1 MTDLLKLQETAS
13 YNDRSIKTLVRS
25 IAMSQQQFSLILA
38 RCNYQQL
45 RQQMAQCLRQQ
56 SPFQIQDVILPAS
69 VKTLYTTLLANT
81 QYSRPGQIGAA
92 ALMVF
97 GLEAIVAI
105 DELLASTNQVRDE
118 FRKNFSCPVVL
129 WVTDDIVTKMIR
141 LAPDFK
147 SWAAATIKF
156 EMASDELIHFL
167 TQQADAIF
175 SAGELNKERETDT
188 ARCRRH
194 EGETSNLPSGLAEAG
209 GWPANYPAF
218 NSEIISSRQ
227 LEPVSYSPLSPGSTL
242 NLALGSLSRRELE
255 LALRDLQNRG
265 QELEPALEASLQFVL
280 GRDYYVSDHTETALV
295 LYQQSL
301 AFWQMQTGNW
311 ELEHWQHLLGEK
323 TFSCSLSTSTP
334 NDRSSLPNILFLE
347 REGIVLFHIALCHR
361 LQAARNPVANRQHWE
376 QAWIALEQSRKAF
389 FLADRPELVAEVT
402 AHLGEV
408 LQRLEAW
415 GELQALAENSLQL
428 HFTYGTPSQLAQDY
442 GFLAEV
448 ALQESRWSQ
457 ARQLAELALAILD
470 QTPSDFR
477 LLIED
482 LRLGFAGNYPEFTEN
497 PGIINNPKSQI
508 QHPKSDRSS
517 YLLLL
522 AQSLRQLGQW
532 EAAVHSLEMAQ
543 HQTDPK
549 YDPRLYIDILTEL
562 QALYFEQGEYLKAF
576 RIKKTQRS
584 IEYQYG
590 FRAFIGASQ
599 LQQQRQAVNPSSPS
613 AQNQAAIAAEMTAYS
628 RQKDIDRLLERIS
641 RDDHKLTIIH
651 GPSGVGKSSLVNAG
665 LVPALKNITPGA
677 RDTLP
682 VVVKVY
688 GDWLAELENSLN
700 QALHDKQAEEE
711 SKLRAKGVTREL
723 PRKTGTAAPT
733 NSSELSS
740 FIIEQ
745 LRDNSANN
753 LLTVLIFDQF
763 EEFFFVSTSVAQR
776 QLFYNF
782 LRLFLNLPFV
792 KVILSLR
799 EDYLHYLLDCDRFPN
814 LDAINNN
821 ILDRSIRYQL
831 RSFSI
836 KDARAVIKH
845 LTERAEFYLEP
856 ALIDAFVEDLADEL
870 QEVRPI
876 ELQVVGAQ
884 LQEESITTLA
894 QYQQLGD
901 NPKAELVKRSL
912 ERVISDCGPVNE
924 DAAWKILFALTDER
938 GVRLIKTKHELSL
951 VTGQQP
957 AGEDTELR
965 AIGTYSRISRKQF
978 AKNSLTQNPEIE
990 LKKTNNLDLILDIL
1004 VGHGLLFLLREAPED
1019 RYQLVHDYLVRPIR
1033 QRFGLEARLHQ
1044 AEADKKMSQEQLYR
1058 ANTFLKQLLGLA
1070 VVGVLLLTSSTVAA
1084 VNFWWRAVGQK
1095 QLAVAQAQRAEINTL
1110 TAASEAL
1117 FFSNNK
1123 FDAIM
1128 ESLRAGKQWR
1138 QIEHSP
1144 EMQTLKDT
1152 EILISAALQQAVYG
1166 VKERNRL
1173 EGHGDV
1179 VWGLTFS
1186 PDGSTIASASVDKTV
1201 KLWRRDGSLVAT
1213 LKGHTNSV
1221 ACVAFSPDSKTIASA
1236 SLDKTVKLWKSD
1248 GTLLATLV
1256 GHTNSVTSVA
1266 FSPDGQ
1272 TIASAS
1278 RDKTIKLWKTDGT
1291 LLQTIEQ
1298 LAPINWVS
1306 FSRDGKILAV
1316 AGDDGTVKLWSSDGK
1331 LVANLW
1337 HSENKKPSKVYTVSF
1352 SPDGETLATAGED
1365 KTVKIWSV
1373 AAIKDGEKLSSE
1385 EASNGLLLATL
1396 RGHSKWV
1403 FGVSFSPDG
1412 QSLASGG
1419 ADGTV
1424 KLWNLAGAAET
1435 GERANTAVKS
1445 EGHLV
1450 RTFEGHADR
1459 VTQVSFSP
1467 DGRTLAS
1474 ASFDKTIRLWRL
1486 DDVPLKTLDGHQNRV
1501 QTVSF
1506 SPDGQRLASGST
1518 DNTIKLWSRT
1528 GVLLETLEGHSQ
1540 RVASVS
1546 FSPDGQLL
1554 ASGSYDK
1561 TVKIWS
1567 LKEHGTSGNI
1577 LPCPSAP
1584 LFPCAPAVVSTLEGH
1599 SDSVMGVSFS
1609 PDSEILATASKD
1621 KTVKLWTRNGWL
1633 IKTLTGHQGWVTG
1646 VSFSPDG
1653 SMLASSSDDGT
1664 VKLWNREGRLLKTLE
1679 GAHNS
1684 FVLGVAF
1691 SPDGKMLAS
1700 AGYDNSVKLWKVDGT
1715 LVATLLKGSS
1725 DSVTSVSFSPD
1736 GLLVASGSYDNKV
1749 RLWSRSG
1756 TLLKTLTGHKDSVMS
1771 VNFSPDGKVL
1781 ASAGRDNR
1789 VILWNLDLDDLLV
1802 RGCDWVGDYL
1812 RTNPNVSDRD
1822 RRLCDGVSA
1831 KPNQF

>member
-1 MTDLLKLQETAS
+1 MTDLIKVQETAN
-13 YNDRSIKTLVRS
+13 YNERSLKTLVRS
-25 IAMSQQQFSLILA
+25 IAMSQHQFSLILV
-38 RCNYQQL
+38 RCNYEQL
-45 RQQMAQCLRQQ
+45 RQQIAQRLREA
-56 SPFQIQDVILPAS
+56 SPVPIQDIVLPAS
-69 VKTLYTTLLANT
+69 VKTLYTTLLSST
-81 QYSRPGQIGAA
+81 FFEGYSPVGSAS

-97 GLEAIVAI
+97 GLETVVAI
-105 DELLASTNQVRDE
+105 DELMASTNQVRDE
-118 FRKNFSCPVVL
+118 FRKNFSCPVIL

-156 EMASDELIHFL
+156 EMAVDELINFL
-167 TQQADAIF
+167 AGQADTIF
-175 SAGELNKERETDT
+175 KVGELNQELGSSTVGALASFETGLPWCEKRALEREISP
-188 ARCRRH
+188 
-194 EGETSNLPSGLAEAG
+194 GERFLTFDSQPQNK
-209 GWPANYPAF
+209 
-218 NSEIISSRQ
+218 RQ
-227 LEPVSYSPLSPGSTL
+227 SDVHSYSPLSPGNTL
-242 NLALGSLSRRELE
+242 DLAIGSLPRRELE

-265 QELEPALEASLQFVL
+265 QELEPALKASLQFVL
-280 GRDYYVSDHTETALV
+280 GRDYYVSDQTETALIH
-295 LYQQSL
+295 YKESL
-301 AFWQMQTGNW
+301 AFWQQQTGNL
-311 ELEHWQHLLGEK
+311 ELANLEMSENPQ
-323 TFSCSLSTSTP
+323 TFSSLSNP
-334 NDRSSLPNILFLE
+334 VPNILFLE

-361 LQAARNPVANRQHWE
+361 LQAARNPVANRHHWE
-376 QAWIALEQSRKAF
+376 QAWISLEQSRNAF
-389 FLADRPELVAEVT
+389 SLASRLELVAEVT
-402 AHLGEV
+402 AHLGQV
-408 LQRLEAW
+408 LQRLKAW

-470 QTPSDFR
+470 QTPNDLR

-482 LRLGFAGNYPEFTEN
+482 LRLGFEGNYPEFVGTNEPSN
-497 PGIINNPKSQI
+497 ELKSKI

-522 AQSLRQLGQW
+522 ARSLRQLGQW
-532 EAAVHSLEMAQ
+532 EAAVHSLELAQ
-543 HQTDPK
+543 SQSEPK

-562 QALYFEQGEYLKAF
+562 QAVYFEQGEYLKAF

-599 LQQQRQAVNPSSPS
+599 LQQQRQAVNPSGPS
-613 AQNQAAIAAEMTAYS
+613 AQNQAAIAASMTAYS
-628 RQKDIDRLLERIS
+628 RQTDINSLLERIS

-688 GDWLAELENSLN
+688 TDWLVELENALN
-700 QALHDKQAEEE
+700 GALYEKQAEEE
-711 SKLRAKGVTREL
+711 SKLISKGVQEIHKRSGSVI
-723 PRKTGTAAPT
+723 PAR
-733 NSSELSS
+733 SSEVSS
-740 FIIEQ
+740 FILEQ
-745 LRDNSANN
+745 LRENARNN

-782 LRLFLNLPFV
+782 LRLFLNVPYV
-792 KVILSLR
+792 KVILCLR

-821 ILDRSIRYQL
+821 ILDKSIRYQL

-836 KDARAVIKH
+836 KDARAVIGH

-884 LQEESITTLA
+884 LQEEGITSLA

-924 DAAWKILFALTDER
+924 DAAWKILFSLTDER

-951 VTGQQP
+951 VTGQQT
-957 AGEDTELR
+957 ADARETELS
-965 AIGTYSRISRKQF
+965 AIGSIGRISLQRQF
-978 AKNSLTQNPEIE
+978 AKDPEIRQ
-990 LKKTNNLDLILDIL
+990 KKTDNLDLILDIL

-1033 QRFGLEARLHQ
+1033 QRFGLEARLHK
-1044 AEADKKMSQEQLYR
+1044 AEADKKMSQAQLYR

-1070 VVGVLLLTSSTVAA
+1070 AIGVLLLTGSTIAA

-1095 QLAVAQAQRAEINTL
+1095 QLAVAQTKRAEISTL

-1117 FFSNNK
+1117 YFSNNK
-1123 FDAIM
+1123 FDAMM
-1128 ESLRAGKQWR
+1128 ESLRAGKKWR
-1138 QIEHSP
+1138 QLEHSQQ
-1144 EMQTLKDT
+1144 MYTLKDT

-1179 VWGLTFS
+1179 VWGLSFS
-1186 PDGSTIASASVDKTV
+1186 PDGETIASSSVDKTV
-1201 KLWRRDGSLVAT
+1201 KLWRRDGSLLAT
-1213 LKGHTNSV
+1213 FKGHTNSV
-1221 ACVAFSPDSKTIASA
+1221 SCVAFSPDNKTIASA
-1236 SLDKTVKLWKSD
+1236 SLDKTVKIWQRD
-1248 GTLLATLV
+1248 GSLLATFK

-1278 RDKTIKLWKTDGT
+1278 RDKTIKLWKSDGT
-1291 LLQTIEQ
+1291 LLRTIEQ
-1298 LAPINWVS
+1298 FAPVNWLS
-1306 FSRDGKILAV
+1306 FSRDGKIIAV
-1316 AGDDGTVKLWSSDGK
+1316 ASHDGSVKLWSSDGK
-1331 LVANLW
+1331 LIANLW
-1337 HSENKKPSKVYTVSF
+1337 HSENRQPSKIYTVSF
-1352 SPDGETLATAGED
+1352 SNDGETIASGGED
-1365 KTVKIWSV
+1365 TTVKIWSI
-1373 AAIKDGEKLSSE
+1373 AALKHPATQNSTQARDGE
-1385 EASNGLLLATL
+1385 LLATL

-1403 FGVSFSPDG
+1403 FGVSFSNDG
-1412 QSLASGG
+1412 QTLASGS

-1424 KLWNLAGAAET
+1424 KLWSLAGVGDKRPTDASNIKPES
-1435 GERANTAVKS
+1435 R
-1445 EGHLV
+1445 LL

-1467 DGRTLAS
+1467 EGKTLAS

-1501 QTVSF
+1501 QSVTF
-1506 SPDGQRLASGST
+1506 SPDGQRLASAST
-1518 DNTIKLWSRT
+1518 DKTIKLWSRT
-1528 GVLLETLEGHSQ
+1528 GVLLETLEGHTQ

-1546 FSPDGQLL
+1546 FSPDGQLI

-1561 TVKIWS
+1561 TVKVWS
-1567 LKEHGTSGNI
+1567 LKEDGMNNI
-1577 LPCPSAP
+1577 VPCPSAP
-1584 LFPCAPAVVSTLEGH
+1584 LFPCSPSVLLTLDGH
-1599 SDSVMGVSFS
+1599 ADSVMSVSFS
-1609 PDSEILATASKD
+1609 PDSEILASASKD
-1621 KTVKLWTRNGWL
+1621 KTVKLWTRNGRL

-1646 VSFSPDG
+1646 VTFSPDG
-1653 SMLASSSDDGT
+1653 SMLASASDDGT
-1664 VKLWNREGRLLKTLE
+1664 VKLWNRDGRLLRTFE
-1679 GAHNS
+1679 AAHNS

-1725 DSVTSVSFSPD
+1725 DSVTSVAFSPD
-1736 GLLVASGSYDNKV
+1736 GLLVASGSYDHKV
-1749 RLWSRSG
+1749 KLWSRSG

-1771 VNFSPDGKVL
+1771 VSFSPDGKVL

-1822 RRLCDGVSA
+1822 RRLCDGVA
-1831 KPNQF
+1831 TKPQF

>member
-1 MTDLLKLQETAS
+1 MTDLIKVQETAN
-13 YNDRSIKTLVRS
+13 YNERSLKTLVRS
-25 IAMSQQQFSLILA
+25 ITMSQHQFSLILV
-38 RCNYQQL
+38 RCNYEQL
-45 RQQMAQCLRQQ
+45 RQQIAQRLREV
-56 SPFQIQDVILPAS
+56 SPVPIQDIVLPAS
-69 VKTLYTTLLANT
+69 VKTLYTTLQGST
-81 QYSRPGQIGAA
+81 FQEGEGYSPVGAA
-92 ALMVF
+92 SALMVF
-97 GLEAIVAI
+97 GLETVVAI
-105 DELLASTNQVRDE
+105 DELMASTNQVRDE
-118 FRKNFSCPVVL
+118 FRKNFSCPVIL

-156 EMASDELIHFL
+156 EMGVDELINFL
-167 TQQADAIF
+167 ARRADTIF
-175 SAGELNKERETDT
+175 KIGELNQELASSNFSTIANGETCETPCEKRDLEREISPGERFITVNSGPQN
-188 ARCRRH
+188 RRLSDVH
-194 EGETSNLPSGLAEAG
+194 
-209 GWPANYPAF
+209 
-218 NSEIISSRQ
+218 
-227 LEPVSYSPLSPGSTL
+227 SYSPLSPGNTFD
-242 NLALGSLSRRELE
+242 LAIGSLPRRELE

-265 QELEPALEASLQFVL
+265 EELEPALKASLQFVL
-280 GRDYYVSDHTETALV
+280 GRDYYVSDQTETALIH
-295 LYQQSL
+295 YQESL
-301 AFWQMQTGNW
+301 IFWQQKTGNW
-311 ELEHWQHLLGEK
+311 ELENLEHSENPE
-323 TFSCSLSTSTP
+323 TFSSLSNP
-334 NDRSSLPNILFLE
+334 VPKILFLE

-376 QAWIALEQSRKAF
+376 QAWISLEQSRNAF
-389 FLADRPELVAEVT
+389 SLADRPELVAEVT
-402 AHLGEV
+402 AHLGQV
-408 LQRLEAW
+408 LQRLKAW

-448 ALQESRWSQ
+448 ALQQSRWSQ

-470 QTPSDFR
+470 QTPNDLR

-482 LRLGFAGNYPEFTEN
+482 LRLGFEGNYPEFVGTNESSN
-497 PGIINNPKSQI
+497 DPKSKI

-522 AQSLRQLGQW
+522 ARSLRQLGQW
-532 EAAVHSLEMAQ
+532 EAAVHSLELAQ
-543 HQTDPK
+543 SQSEPK

-562 QALYFEQGEYLKAF
+562 QAVYFEQGEYLKAF

-599 LQQQRQAVNPSSPS
+599 LQQQRQAVNPSGPS
-613 AQNQAAIAAEMTAYS
+613 AQNQAAIAASMTAYS
-628 RQKDIDRLLERIS
+628 RQTDINNLLERIS

-688 GDWLAELENSLN
+688 TDWLVELENALN
-700 QALHDKQAEEE
+700 SALYDKQAEEE
-711 SKLRAKGVTREL
+711 SKLISKGLQEIHKKSCSIIPAR
-723 PRKTGTAAPT
+723 
-733 NSSELSS
+733 SSEVSS
-740 FIIEQ
+740 FIIDK
-745 LRDNSANN
+745 LRENATNN

-782 LRLFLNLPFV
+782 LRLFLNLPYV
-792 KVILSLR
+792 KIILCLR

-821 ILDRSIRYQL
+821 ILDKSIRYQL

-836 KDARAVIKH
+836 KDARAVIGH

-884 LQEESITTLA
+884 LQEEGITSLA

-912 ERVISDCGPVNE
+912 EGVISDCGLVNE
-924 DAAWKILFALTDER
+924 DAAWKILFSLTDER

-957 AGEDTELR
+957 ADAGEKELL
-965 AIGTYSRISRKQF
+965 AIGRNRISLQRQF
-978 AKNSLTQNPEIE
+978 AKDPESRQN
-990 LKKTNNLDLILDIL
+990 KTDNLDLILDIL

-1033 QRFGLEARLHQ
+1033 QRFGLEARLHK
-1044 AEADKKMSQEQLYR
+1044 AEADKKMSQAQLYR

-1070 VVGVLLLTSSTVAA
+1070 VIGVLLLTSSTIAA

-1095 QLAVAQAQRAEINTL
+1095 QLAVAQTQRAEISTL

-1117 FFSNNK
+1117 YFSNNK
-1123 FDAIM
+1123 FDAMM
-1128 ESLRAGKQWR
+1128 ESLRAGKKWKE
-1138 QIEHSP
+1138 IEHSQQ
-1144 EMQTLKDT
+1144 MYTLKDT

-1179 VWGLTFS
+1179 VWGLSFS
-1186 PDGSTIASASVDKTV
+1186 PDGETIASSSVDKTV
-1201 KLWRRDGSLVAT
+1201 KLWRRDGSLLAT
-1213 LKGHTNSV
+1213 FKGHTNSV
-1221 ACVAFSPDSKTIASA
+1221 SSVAFSPENKIIASA
-1236 SLDKTVKLWKSD
+1236 SLDKTVKIWQTD
-1248 GTLLATLV
+1248 GSLLATFN

-1272 TIASAS
+1272 TIASGS
-1278 RDKTIKLWKTDGT
+1278 TDKTIKLWKTDGT
-1291 LLQTIEQ
+1291 LLRTIEQ
-1298 LAPINWVS
+1298 FAPVNWLS
-1306 FSRDGKILAV
+1306 FSRDGKIVAV
-1316 AGDDGTVKLWSSDGK
+1316 ASDDGTVKLWSSDGR
-1331 LVANLW
+1331 LIANLW
-1337 HSENKKPSKVYTVSF
+1337 HSENRQPSKIYTVSF
-1352 SPDGETLATAGED
+1352 SPDGETIASAGED
-1365 KTVKIWSV
+1365 KTVKIWSI
-1373 AAIKDGEKLSSE
+1373 AALQHPATENSTQAKKGE
-1385 EASNGLLLATL
+1385 LLTTL

-1412 QSLASGG
+1412 QTLASGS

-1424 KLWNLAGAAET
+1424 KLWSLAGV
-1435 GERANTAVKS
+1435 GDKRATDASNIKPES
-1445 EGHLV
+1445 RLL

-1467 DGRTLAS
+1467 EGKTLAS
-1474 ASFDKTIRLWRL
+1474 ASFDKTVRLWRL

-1501 QTVSF
+1501 QGVTF
-1506 SPDGQRLASGST
+1506 SPDGQRLASAST
-1518 DNTIKLWSRT
+1518 DKTIKLWSRT
-1528 GVLLETLEGHSQ
+1528 GVLLETLEGHTQ

-1546 FSPDGQLL
+1546 FSPDGQLI

-1561 TVKIWS
+1561 TVKVWS
-1567 LKEHGTSGNI
+1567 LTEDGMNNI

-1584 LFPCAPAVVSTLEGH
+1584 LFPCSPSVLLTLDGH
-1599 SDSVMGVSFS
+1599 ADSVMSVSFS
-1609 PDSEILATASKD
+1609 PDSEIIASASKD
-1621 KTVKLWTRNGWL
+1621 KTVKLWTRNGRL

-1646 VSFSPDG
+1646 VTFSPDG
-1653 SMLASSSDDGT
+1653 SMLASASDDGT
-1664 VKLWNREGRLLKTLE
+1664 VKLWNRDGRLLRTFE

-1725 DSVTSVSFSPD
+1725 DSVTSVAFSPD
-1736 GLLVASGSYDNKV
+1736 GLLVASGSYDHKV
-1749 RLWSRSG
+1749 KLWSRSG

-1771 VNFSPDGKVL
+1771 VSFSPDGKVL

-1812 RTNPNVSDRD
+1812 RTNPNVSSRD
-1822 RRLCDGVSA
+1822 RRLCDGVA
-1831 KPNQF
+1831 TKP

>member
-1 MTDLLKLQETAS
+1 MTDLIKVQETAN
-13 YNDRSIKTLVRS
+13 YNERSLKTLVRS
-25 IAMSQQQFSLILA
+25 IAMSQHQFSLILV
-38 RCNYQQL
+38 RCNYEHL
-45 RQQMAQCLRQQ
+45 RQQIAQRLREA
-56 SPFQIQDVILPAS
+56 SPVPIQDIVLPAS
-69 VKTLYTTLLANT
+69 VKTLYTTLLSST
-81 QYSRPGQIGAA
+81 FLEGYSPVGSAS

-97 GLEAIVAI
+97 GLETVVAI
-105 DELLASTNQVRDE
+105 DELMVSTNQVRDE
-118 FRKNFSCPVVL
+118 FRKNFSCPVIL
-129 WVTDDIVTKMIR
+129 WVTDEIVTKMIR

-156 EMASDELIHFL
+156 EMAVDELINFL
-167 TQQADAIF
+167 AGRADTIF
-175 SAGELNKERETDT
+175 KVGELNQELGSSTLGALASFETCLPRSEKRALEREISP
-188 ARCRRH
+188 
-194 EGETSNLPSGLAEAG
+194 GERFLTFDSQLQNK
-209 GWPANYPAF
+209 
-218 NSEIISSRQ
+218 RQ
-227 LEPVSYSPLSPGSTL
+227 SDVHSYSPLSPGNTL
-242 NLALGSLSRRELE
+242 DLAIGSLPRRELE

-265 QELEPALEASLQFVL
+265 QELEPALKASLQFVL
-280 GRDYYVSDHTETALV
+280 GRDYYVSDQTETALIH
-295 LYQQSL
+295 YKESL
-301 AFWQMQTGNW
+301 AFWQQQTGNW
-311 ELEHWQHLLGEK
+311 ELANLEHCQNPQ
-323 TFSCSLSTSTP
+323 TFSSLSNP
-334 NDRSSLPNILFLE
+334 VPNILFLE

-376 QAWIALEQSRKAF
+376 QARIRLEQSRNAF
-389 FLADRPELVAEVT
+389 SLASRLELVAEVT

-408 LQRLEAW
+408 LQRLKAW

-448 ALQESRWSQ
+448 ALEQSRWSQ

-470 QTPSDFR
+470 QTPNDLR

-482 LRLGFAGNYPEFTEN
+482 LRLGFEGNYPEFVATNESSN
-497 PGIINNPKSQI
+497 ELKSKI

-522 AQSLRQLGQW
+522 ARSLRQLGQW
-532 EAAVHSLEMAQ
+532 EAAVHSLELAQ
-543 HQTDPK
+543 SQSEPK

-562 QALYFEQGEYLKAF
+562 QAVYFEQGEYLKAF

-599 LQQQRQAVNPSSPS
+599 LQQQRQAVNPSGPS
-613 AQNQAAIAAEMTAYS
+613 AQNQAAIAASMTAYS
-628 RQKDIDRLLERIS
+628 RQTDINSLLERIS

-688 GDWLAELENSLN
+688 TDWLVELENALN
-700 QALHDKQAEEE
+700 GALYDKQAEEE
-711 SKLRAKGVTREL
+711 SQLISKGVQEIHKRSGSVI
-723 PRKTGTAAPT
+723 PAR
-733 NSSELSS
+733 SSEVSS
-740 FIIEQ
+740 FILEQ
-745 LRDNSANN
+745 LRENARNN

-776 QLFYNF
+776 QLFYKF
-782 LRLFLNLPFV
+782 LRLFLNVPYV
-792 KVILSLR
+792 KVILCLR

-821 ILDRSIRYQL
+821 ILDKSIRYQL

-836 KDARAVIKH
+836 KDARAVIGH

-884 LQEESITTLA
+884 LQEEAITSLA

-924 DAAWKILFALTDER
+924 DAAWKILFSLTDER

-957 AGEDTELR
+957 ADARETELS
-965 AIGTYSRISRKQF
+965 AIGRNRISLQRQF
-978 AKNSLTQNPEIE
+978 AKDPEIRQ
-990 LKKTNNLDLILDIL
+990 KKTDNLDLILDIL

-1019 RYQLVHDYLVRPIR
+1019 RYQLVHEYLVRPIR
-1033 QRFGLEARLHQ
+1033 HRFGLEARLHK
-1044 AEADKKMSQEQLYR
+1044 AEADKKMSQAQLYR

-1070 VVGVLLLTSSTVAA
+1070 VIGVLLLTGSTIAA

-1095 QLAVAQAQRAEINTL
+1095 QLAVAQTQRAEISTL

-1117 FFSNNK
+1117 YFSNNK
-1123 FDAIM
+1123 FDAMM
-1128 ESLRAGKQWR
+1128 ESLRAGKKWR
-1138 QIEHSP
+1138 QLEHSQ
-1144 EMQTLKDT
+1144 EMDTLKDT
-1152 EILISAALQQAVYG
+1152 EILISAALQQTVYG
-1166 VKERNRL
+1166 VKERNRF

-1179 VWGLTFS
+1179 VWGLSFS
-1186 PDGSTIASASVDKTV
+1186 PDGETIASSSVDKTV
-1201 KLWRRDGSLVAT
+1201 KLWRRDGSLLAT
-1213 LKGHTNSV
+1213 FKGHTNSV
-1221 ACVAFSPDSKTIASA
+1221 SCVAFSPDNKTIASA
-1236 SLDKTVKLWKSD
+1236 SLDKTVKIWQRD
-1248 GTLLATLV
+1248 GSLLATFK

-1272 TIASAS
+1272 TIASGS
-1278 RDKTIKLWKTDGT
+1278 RDKTIKLWKSDGT
-1291 LLQTIEQ
+1291 LLRTIEQ
-1298 LAPINWVS
+1298 FAPVNWLS
-1306 FSRDGKILAV
+1306 FSRDGKIIAV
-1316 AGDDGTVKLWSSDGK
+1316 ASDDGSVKLWTSDGN
-1331 LVANLW
+1331 LIANLW
-1337 HSENKKPSKVYTVSF
+1337 HSENRQPSKIYTVSF
-1352 SPDGETLATAGED
+1352 SNDGETIASGGQDA
-1365 KTVKIWSV
+1365 TVKIWSI
-1373 AAIKDGEKLSSE
+1373 AALKHPATQNSTQARDGE
-1385 EASNGLLLATL
+1385 LLATL

-1403 FGVSFSPDG
+1403 FGVSFSNDG
-1412 QSLASGG
+1412 QTLASGS
-1419 ADGTV
+1419 ADGSV
-1424 KLWNLAGAAET
+1424 KLWSLAGVGDKRPTDASNIKPES
-1435 GERANTAVKS
+1435 R
-1445 EGHLV
+1445 LL

-1467 DGRTLAS
+1467 EGKTLAS
-1474 ASFDKTIRLWRL
+1474 ASFDKTVRLWRL

-1501 QTVSF
+1501 QSVTF
-1506 SPDGQRLASGST
+1506 SPDGQRLASAST
-1518 DNTIKLWSRT
+1518 DKTIKIWSRT
-1528 GVLLETLEGHSQ
+1528 GVLLETLEGHTQ

-1546 FSPDGQLL
+1546 FSPDGQLI

-1561 TVKIWS
+1561 TVKVWS
-1567 LKEHGTSGNI
+1567 LKEDGMNNI

-1584 LFPCAPAVVSTLEGH
+1584 LFPCSPSVLLTLDGH
-1599 SDSVMGVSFS
+1599 ADSVMSVSFS
-1609 PDSEILATASKD
+1609 PDSEILASASKD
-1621 KTVKLWTRNGWL
+1621 KTVKLWTRNGRL

-1646 VSFSPDG
+1646 VTFSPDG
-1653 SMLASSSDDGT
+1653 SILASASDDGT
-1664 VKLWNREGRLLKTLE
+1664 VKLWNRDGRLLKTFE

-1725 DSVTSVSFSPD
+1725 DSVTSVAFSPD
-1736 GLLVASGSYDNKV
+1736 GLLVASGSYDHKV
-1749 RLWSRSG
+1749 KLWSRSG
-1756 TLLKTLTGHKDSVMS
+1756 TLLKTLTGHNDSVMGVS
-1771 VNFSPDGKVL
+1771 FSPDGKVL

-1822 RRLCDGVSA
+1822 RRLCDGVVA
-1831 KPNQF
+1831 KPNRF

>member
-1 MTDLLKLQETAS
+1 MTDLLKVQETAT
-13 YNDRSIKTLVRS
+13 YNERSIKTLVRS
-25 IAMSQQQFSLILA
+25 IAMSQQQFSLILV

-45 RQQMAQCLRQQ
+45 RQQMADRLREK
-56 SPFQIQDVILPAS
+56 SPLQIQDLVLPVG
-69 VKTLYTTLLANT
+69 VKTLYTTLLGNM
-81 QYSRPGQIGAA
+81 QNSGQGSIAAPA

-97 GLEAIVAI
+97 GLETVVAI

-118 FRKNFSCPVVL
+118 FRKNFACPVVL

-156 EMASDELIHFL
+156 EMASDDLIHFL
-167 TQQADAIF
+167 ARQADAIF
-175 SAGELNKERETDT
+175 NAGELNKEQETDIAGVCENQAQTDRPKSSARRRETNQPPN
-188 ARCRRH
+188 C
-194 EGETSNLPSGLAEAG
+194 L
-209 GWPANYPAF
+209 AF
-218 NSEIISSRQ
+218 NSETRKLRQ
-227 LEPVSYSPLSPGSTL
+227 FDAVSYSPLSPGSTL
-242 NLALGSLSRRELE
+242 NLAIGSLSRRELE
-255 LALRDLQNRG
+255 LALKDLQNRG

-280 GRDYYVSDHTETALV
+280 GRDYYVSDQTETALV
-295 LYQQSL
+295 HYQQSL

-311 ELEHWQHLLGEK
+311 ELENWEQLAGEK
-323 TFSCSLSTSTP
+323 TLSCYESNPAPDT
-334 NDRSSLPNILFLE
+334 RSPVPNILFLE

-361 LQAARNPVANRQHWE
+361 LQAARNPAASHQHWE
-376 QAWIALEQSRKAF
+376 QAWIALEQSRNAF
-389 FLADRPELVAEVT
+389 SLADRPELVASVT

-415 GELQALAENSLQL
+415 EELQALAENSLQL

-448 ALQESRWSQ
+448 ALQQSRWSQ

-470 QTPSDFR
+470 QTPSDLR

-482 LRLGFAGNYPEFTEN
+482 LRLGFAGNYPAFADN
-497 PGIINNPKSQI
+497 PDSINNPKCHF

-532 EAAVHSLEMAQ
+532 EAAVHSLELAQ
-543 HQTDPK
+543 TQTDPK
-549 YDPRLYIDILTEL
+549 YDPRLYIDILTAL

-576 RIKKTQRS
+576 RIKTAQRS

-599 LQQQRQAVNPSSPS
+599 LQQQRQAVNLSSPS

-665 LVPALKNITPGA
+665 LVPALKNITPAA

-688 GDWLAELENSLN
+688 SDWLAELENSLN
-700 QALHDKQAEEE
+700 GALQDRQAEEE
-711 SKLRAKGVTREL
+711 RKLMAKGVAREIH
-723 PRKTGTAAPT
+723 PKTGAAAPAH
-733 NSSELSS
+733 NSELSS

-745 LRDNSANN
+745 LRENAENN

-776 QLFYNF
+776 QIFYNF

-821 ILDRSIRYQL
+821 ILDKSIRYQL

-836 KDARAVIKH
+836 KDARAVIGR

-884 LQEESITTLA
+884 LQEESITSLA

-924 DAAWKILFALTDER
+924 DAAWKILFSLTDER

-957 AGEDTELR
+957 ADGEETELG
-965 AIGTYSRISRKQF
+965 AIGSYSRISLHRQF
-978 AKNSLTQNPEIE
+978 AKKTQIE
-990 LKKTNNLDLILDIL
+990 PKKTDNLDLILDIL

-1019 RYQLVHDYLVRPIR
+1019 RYQLVHEYLVRPIR

-1095 QLAVAQAQRAEINTL
+1095 QLAVAQTQRAEINTL

-1117 FFSNNK
+1117 YFSNNK
-1123 FDAIM
+1123 FDALM
-1128 ESLRAGKQWR
+1128 ESLRAGKQWKQLER
-1138 QIEHSP
+1138 SQKMH
-1144 EMQTLKDT
+1144 TLKDT

-1179 VWGLTFS
+1179 IWGLSFS

-1213 LKGHTNSV
+1213 FKGHTNSV
-1221 ACVAFSPDSKTIASA
+1221 TCAAFSPDSKTVASA
-1236 SLDKTVKLWKSD
+1236 SLDKTVKIWKTD
-1248 GTLLATLV
+1248 GTLLTSLE

-1278 RDKTIKLWKTDGT
+1278 KDKTVKLWKTDGT
-1291 LLQTIEQ
+1291 LLQTIAQ
-1298 LAPINWVS
+1298 LAPVNWVS
-1306 FSRDGKILAV
+1306 FSRDGKTLAV
-1316 AGDDGTVKLWSSDGK
+1316 AGGDGTVKLWSSDGK
-1331 LVANLW
+1331 LIANLW
-1337 HSENKKPSKVYTVSF
+1337 HSENRKPSKVYTVSF

-1373 AAIKDGEKLSSE
+1373 AALKDGGKLNST

-1412 QSLASGG
+1412 QTLASGG
-1419 ADGTV
+1419 ADATV
-1424 KLWNLAGAAET
+1424 KLWNLAGVGEKRPIAT
-1435 GERANTAVKS
+1435 GGFKPEPR
-1445 EGHLV
+1445 LL

-1467 DGRTLAS
+1467 DGKTIAS
-1474 ASFDKTIRLWRL
+1474 ASFDKTLRLWRL
-1486 DDVPLKTLDGHQNRV
+1486 DDVPLKTLDAHQNRL
-1501 QTVSF
+1501 QSVSF
-1506 SPDGQRLASGST
+1506 SPDGQRLASGSR
-1518 DNTIKLWSRT
+1518 DNTVKLWSRT
-1528 GVLLETLEGHSQ
+1528 GVLLETLEGHTQ

-1567 LKEHGTSGNI
+1567 LKEDAVNNI

-1584 LFPCAPAVVSTLEGH
+1584 LFPCFPKVLFTLEGH
-1599 SDSVMGVSFS
+1599 GDSVMSVSFS

-1621 KTVKLWTRNGWL
+1621 KTVKLWTRNGRL
-1633 IKTLTGHQGWVTG
+1633 IKTLTGHKGWVTG

-1653 SMLASSSDDGT
+1653 SMLATASDDGT
-1664 VKLWNREGRLLKTLE
+1664 VKLWNRRGRLLRTLD

-1725 DSVTSVSFSPD
+1725 DSVTSVAFSPD

-1749 RLWSRSG
+1749 KLWSRRG

-1771 VNFSPDGKVL
+1771 VSFSPDGKVL

-1822 RRLCDGVSA
+1822 RRLCDGVA
-1831 KPNQF
+1831 PKP

>member
-1 MTDLLKLQETAS
+1 MTDRLKLKQETAS
-13 YNDRSIKTLVRS
+13 YNERSLKTLVRS
-25 IAMSQQQFSLILA
+25 IAMSQQQFSLILV
-38 RCNYQQL
+38 RCNYEQL
-45 RQQMAQCLRQQ
+45 RQQIVKRLREM
-56 SPFQIQDVILPAS
+56 SPLPIQDLVLPAG

-81 QYSRPGQIGAA
+81 QNSGLPPGAA
-92 ALMVF
+92 VSALMVF
-97 GLEAIVAI
+97 GLETVVAI
-105 DELLASTNQVRDE
+105 DELMASTNQVRDE

-156 EMASDELIHFL
+156 EMAADELINFL
-167 TQQADAIF
+167 TQRADTIF
-175 SAGELNKERETDT
+175 NVGELNREQGSDIAGTRSGFVTYETDLEPGDRSR
-188 ARCRRH
+188 AISPVDRFV
-194 EGETSNLPSGLAEAG
+194 S
-209 GWPANYPAF
+209 F
-218 NSEIISSRQ
+218 NSSAQNSRQ
-227 LEPVSYSPLSPGSTL
+227 SDVHSYSPLNPGNTL
-242 NLALGSLSRRELE
+242 DLAIGSLSRRELE
-255 LALRDLQNRG
+255 LALRDLETRG
-265 QELEPALEASLQFVL
+265 QELEPALKASLQFVL
-280 GRDYYVSDHTETALV
+280 GRDYYVSDRSETALIH
-295 LYQQSL
+295 YQESL
-301 AFWQMQTGNW
+301 VFWQQQTGNW
-311 ELEHWQHLLGEK
+311 ELENWHKSEYRQ
-323 TFSCSLSTSTP
+323 TFCFSLSNP
-334 NDRSSLPNILFLE
+334 VPNILFLE

-389 FLADRPELVAEVT
+389 SLASRPELVAEVT

-448 ALQESRWSQ
+448 ALQQSRWSQ

-470 QTPSDFR
+470 QTPNDLR

-482 LRLGFAGNYPEFTEN
+482 LRLGFAGNYPELVGTNESSN
-497 PGIINNPKSQI
+497 DPKSQI
-508 QHPKSDRSS
+508 LQHPKSDRSS

-532 EAAVHSLEMAQ
+532 EAALHSLELAQ
-543 HQTDPK
+543 TQSEPK

-562 QALYFEQGEYLKAF
+562 QAVYFEQGEYLKAF

-613 AQNQAAIAAEMTAYS
+613 AQNQAAIAADMTAYS
-628 RQKDIDRLLERIS
+628 RQKDINRLLERIS

-651 GPSGVGKSSLVNAG
+651 GPSGVGKSSLVEAG

-682 VVVKVY
+682 VLVKVY
-688 GDWLAELENSLN
+688 TDWLVELENSLN
-700 QALHDKQAEEE
+700 SALADKQAEEE
-711 SKLRAKGVTREL
+711 SKLRAKGVQEIH
-723 PRKTGTAAPT
+723 RKSCPVIPAC
-733 NSSELSS
+733 SSELSS

-745 LRDNSANN
+745 LRENATNN

-763 EEFFFVSTSVAQR
+763 EEFFFVSTSVSQR

-792 KVILSLR
+792 KVILCLR

-821 ILDRSIRYQL
+821 ILDKSIRYQL

-836 KDARAVIKH
+836 KDARAVIGH

-856 ALIDAFVEDLADEL
+856 ELIEAFVKDLADDL

-884 LQEESITTLA
+884 LQEENITSLA

-924 DAAWKILFALTDER
+924 DAAWKILFSLTDER

-951 VTGQQP
+951 VTGVQP
-957 AGEDTELR
+957 PDGDEPDLS
-965 AIGTYSRISRKQF
+965 AIGSYSRILMHRQF
-978 AKNSLTQNPEIE
+978 TKPSEKEP
-990 LKKTNNLDLILDIL
+990 KKTDNLNLILDIL
-1004 VGHGLLFLLREAPED
+1004 VGHGLLFLLRESPED

-1033 QRFGLEARLHQ
+1033 QRFGLEARLHK
-1044 AEADKKMSQEQLYR
+1044 AEADKNMSQAQLYR

-1070 VVGVLLLTSSTVAA
+1070 VIGVLLLTSSTIAA

-1095 QLAVAQAQRAEINTL
+1095 QLAVAQTQRSEISTL

-1117 FFSNNK
+1117 YFSNNK
-1123 FDAIM
+1123 FDAMM

-1138 QIEHSP
+1138 QIERSQQMHA
-1144 EMQTLKDT
+1144 LKDT

-1179 VWGLTFS
+1179 VWGLSFS
-1186 PDGSTIASASVDKTV
+1186 PDGQTIASSSVDKTV
-1201 KLWRRDGSLVAT
+1201 KLWRRDGSLLT
-1213 LKGHTNSV
+1213 TFKGHTNSV
-1221 ACVAFSPDSKTIASA
+1221 ACVTFSPDSKTVASA
-1236 SLDKTVKLWKSD
+1236 SLDKTVKLWKTD
-1248 GTLLATLV
+1248 GTLLATLE
-1256 GHTNSVTSVA
+1256 GHADSVTSVT

-1278 RDKTIKLWKTDGT
+1278 RDKTVKLWKTDGK

-1298 LAPINWVS
+1298 LAPVNWVS

-1316 AGDDGTVKLWSSDGK
+1316 ASDDGTVKLWSSDGR
-1331 LVANLW
+1331 LIANLW
-1337 HSENKKPSKVYTVSF
+1337 HSEDRTPSKVYTVSF
-1352 SPDGETLATAGED
+1352 SPNDETLATAGED
-1365 KTVKIWSV
+1365 KTVKIWNV
-1373 AAIKDGEKLSSE
+1373 ASLKDRTKLNSK
-1385 EASNGLLLATL
+1385 EAANGLLLTTL

-1424 KLWNLAGAAET
+1424 KLWSLSGI
-1435 GERANTAVKS
+1435 GEKRSTDTS
-1445 EGHLV
+1445 EIKPEDRLL

-1467 DGRTLAS
+1467 DSKTLAS
-1474 ASFDKTIRLWRL
+1474 ASFDKTVRLWRI

-1501 QTVSF
+1501 QSVTF
-1506 SPDGQRLASGST
+1506 SPDGQRLASGSM
-1518 DNTIKLWSRT
+1518 DKTIKLWSRT
-1528 GVLLETLEGHSQ
+1528 GVLLETLEGHTE

-1561 TVKIWS
+1561 TVKVWS
-1567 LKEHGTSGNI
+1567 LKEDGINNI

-1584 LFPCAPAVVSTLEGH
+1584 LFPCSPTMLFTLNGH
-1599 SDSVMGVSFS
+1599 TDSVMSVSFS
-1609 PDSEILATASKD
+1609 PDSEIIVSASKD
-1621 KTVKLWTRNGWL
+1621 KTIKLWTRNGRL
-1633 IKTLTGHQGWVTG
+1633 IKTLTGHKGWVTG
-1646 VSFSPDG
+1646 VTFSPDG

-1664 VKLWNREGRLLKTLE
+1664 IKIWNRDGRLLRTFE

-1684 FVLGVAF
+1684 FVLGIAF
-1691 SPDGKMLAS
+1691 SPDGQMLAS
-1700 AGYDNSVKLWKVDGT
+1700 AGYDNSVKLWKMDGT

-1736 GLLVASGSYDNKV
+1736 GLLIASGSYDNKV
-1749 RLWSRSG
+1749 KLWSRSG
-1756 TLLKTLTGHKDSVMS
+1756 TLLKTLTGHNDSVMS

-1822 RRLCDGVSA
+1822 RRLCDGVA
-1831 KPNQF
+1831 ATPNRF

>member
-1 MTDLLKLQETAS
+1 MTDLLKVQETAS
-13 YNDRSIKTLVRS
+13 YNERSLKTLVRS
-25 IAMSQQQFSLILA
+25 IAMSQQQFSLILV
-38 RCNYQQL
+38 RCNYEQL
-45 RQQMAQCLRQQ
+45 RQHWAQRLREI
-56 SPFQIQDVILPAS
+56 SSVPIQDILLSAS
-69 VKTLYTTLLANT
+69 VKTLYTTLQANT
-81 QYSRPGQIGAA
+81 IPIESSAVGSAS

-97 GLEAIVAI
+97 GLETVVAI
-105 DELLASTNQVRDE
+105 DELMASTNQVRDE
-118 FRKNFSCPVVL
+118 FRKNFSCPVIL

-156 EMASDELIHFL
+156 EMAVDELINFL
-167 TQQADAIF
+167 TGRADTIF
-175 SAGELNKERETDT
+175 KVGELNQELGSSTAGTLASFVTRETDWEKR
-188 ARCRRH
+188 AQEC
-194 EGETSNLPSGLAEAG
+194 EISPSERFLT
-209 GWPANYPAF
+209 F
-218 NSEIISSRQ
+218 NSGPQNGRQ
-227 LEPVSYSPLSPGSTL
+227 SDVRSYSPLSPGNTL
-242 NLALGSLSRRELE
+242 DLAIGSLSRRELE

-265 QELEPALEASLQFVL
+265 QELEPALKASLQFVL
-280 GRDYYVSDHTETALV
+280 GRDYYVSDQTETALIH
-295 LYQQSL
+295 YQESL
-301 AFWQMQTGNW
+301 VFWQQQTGNW
-311 ELEHWQHLLGEK
+311 ELANWEHSENRS
-323 TFSCSLSTSTP
+323 TVSSSLSNP
-334 NDRSSLPNILFLE
+334 VPNILFLE

-361 LQAARNPVANRQHWE
+361 LQAARNPVANRHHWE
-376 QAWIALEQSRKAF
+376 QAWMSLEQSRNAF
-389 FLADRPELVAEVT
+389 SLAERPELVAEVT
-402 AHLGEV
+402 AHLGQV
-408 LQRLEAW
+408 LQRLKAW

-428 HFTYGTPSQLAQDY
+428 HFTYGTASQLAQDY

-448 ALQESRWSQ
+448 ALQQSRWSQ

-470 QTPSDFR
+470 QTPNDLR

-482 LRLGFAGNYPEFTEN
+482 LRLGFEGNYPEFVGTNESSN
-497 PGIINNPKSQI
+497 DPKSKI

-522 AQSLRQLGQW
+522 ARSLRELGQW
-532 EAAVHSLEMAQ
+532 EAAVHSLELAQ
-543 HQTDPK
+543 AQSEPK

-562 QALYFEQGEYLKAF
+562 QAVYFEQGEYLKAF

-628 RQKDIDRLLERIS
+628 RQTDINRLLERIS

-688 GDWLAELENSLN
+688 TDWLVELENALN
-700 QALHDKQAEEE
+700 SALYDKQAEEE
-711 SKLRAKGVTREL
+711 SKFISKGLQEIHKKSCSVIPAR
-723 PRKTGTAAPT
+723 
-733 NSSELSS
+733 SSEVSS

-745 LRDNSANN
+745 LRENATNN

-776 QLFYNF
+776 QLFYKF
-782 LRLFLNLPFV
+782 LRLFLNVPYV
-792 KVILSLR
+792 KVILCLR

-821 ILDRSIRYQL
+821 ILDKSIRYQL
-831 RSFSI
+831 RSFSM
-836 KDARAVIKH
+836 KDARAVIGH

-884 LQEESITTLA
+884 LQEEGITSLA

-912 ERVISDCGPVNE
+912 EGVISDCGPVNE
-924 DAAWKILFALTDER
+924 DAAWKILFSLTDER

-957 AGEDTELR
+957 ADEGETELS
-965 AIGTYSRISRKQF
+965 AIGRNRISLQRQF
-978 AKNSLTQNPEIE
+978 AKDPESGQ
-990 LKKTNNLDLILDIL
+990 KKTDNLDLILDIL

-1033 QRFGLEARLHQ
+1033 QRFGLEARLHK
-1044 AEADKKMSQEQLYR
+1044 AEADKKMSQAQLYR

-1070 VVGVLLLTSSTVAA
+1070 VIGVLLLTSSTIAA

-1095 QLAVAQAQRAEINTL
+1095 QLAVAQTQRAEISTL

-1117 FFSNNK
+1117 YFSNNK
-1123 FDAIM
+1123 FDAMM
-1128 ESLRAGKQWR
+1128 ESLRAGKKWR
-1138 QIEHSP
+1138 QLEHSK
-1144 EMQTLKDT
+1144 EIHTLKDT

-1179 VWGLTFS
+1179 VWGLGFS
-1186 PDGSTIASASVDKTV
+1186 PDGETIASSSVDKTV
-1201 KLWRRDGSLVAT
+1201 KLWRRDGSLLAT
-1213 LKGHTNSV
+1213 FKGHTNSV
-1221 ACVAFSPDSKTIASA
+1221 ACVAFSPDNKTIASA
-1236 SLDKTVKLWKSD
+1236 SLDKTVKIWQTD
-1248 GTLLATLV
+1248 GSLLATLT

-1278 RDKTIKLWKTDGT
+1278 TDKTIKLWKTDGT
-1291 LLQTIEQ
+1291 LLRTIEQ
-1298 LAPINWVS
+1298 FAPVNWLS
-1306 FSRDGKILAV
+1306 FSRDGKIIAV
-1316 AGDDGTVKLWSSDGK
+1316 ASDDGSVKLWSSDGK
-1331 LVANLW
+1331 LIANLW
-1337 HSENKKPSKVYTVSF
+1337 HSENRQPSKIYTVSF
-1352 SPDGETLATAGED
+1352 SPDGETIASGGED
-1365 KTVKIWSV
+1365 TTVKIWSI
-1373 AAIKDGEKLSSE
+1373 AALKHPATENSTRAKKGE
-1385 EASNGLLLATL
+1385 LLTTL

-1412 QSLASGG
+1412 QTLASGS

-1424 KLWNLAGAAET
+1424 KLWSLAGVGDKRPTDASNIKPES
-1435 GERANTAVKS
+1435 R
-1445 EGHLV
+1445 LL

-1467 DGRTLAS
+1467 DGKTLAS
-1474 ASFDKTIRLWRL
+1474 ASFDKTLRLWRL

-1501 QTVSF
+1501 QSVTF
-1506 SPDGQRLASGST
+1506 SPDGQRLASAST
-1518 DNTIKLWSRT
+1518 DKTIKLWSRT
-1528 GVLLETLEGHSQ
+1528 GVLLETLEGHTQ
-1540 RVASVS
+1540 RVSSVS

-1561 TVKIWS
+1561 TVKVWS
-1567 LKEHGTSGNI
+1567 LKEDGMSNI

-1584 LFPCAPAVVSTLEGH
+1584 LFPCSPSVLLTLDGH
-1599 SDSVMGVSFS
+1599 ADSVMSVSFS
-1609 PDSEILATASKD
+1609 PDSEIVASASKD
-1621 KTVKLWTRNGWL
+1621 KTVKLWTRNGRL
-1633 IKTLTGHQGWVTG
+1633 IKTLTGHKGWVTG
-1646 VSFSPDG
+1646 VTFSPDG
-1653 SMLASSSDDGT
+1653 EMLASASDDGT
-1664 VKLWNREGRLLKTLE
+1664 LKLWNRDGRLLRTFE

-1700 AGYDNSVKLWKVDGT
+1700 AGYDNAVKLWKVDGT

-1725 DSVTSVSFSPD
+1725 DSVTSVAFSPD
-1736 GLLVASGSYDNKV
+1736 GLLVASGSYDHKV
-1749 RLWSRSG
+1749 KLWSRSG

-1771 VNFSPDGKVL
+1771 VSFSPDGKVL

-1822 RRLCDGVSA
+1822 RRLCEGVGA
-1831 KPNQF
+1831 KPQF

>member
-13 YNDRSIKTLVRS
+13 YNERSLKTLVRA
-25 IAMSQQQFSLILA
+25 IAMSQQQFSLILV
-38 RCNYQQL
+38 RCNYEQL
-45 RQQMAQCLRQQ
+45 RKQIAQRLREM
-56 SPFQIQDVILPAS
+56 SPVPIQDIVLPAS
-69 VKTLYTTLLANT
+69 VKTLYTNLVANT
-81 QYSRPGQIGAA
+81 LQSESSAVGSAS

-97 GLEAIVAI
+97 GLETVVAI
-105 DELLASTNQVRDE
+105 DELMASTNQVRDE
-118 FRKNFSCPVVL
+118 FRKNFSCPVIL

-156 EMASDELIHFL
+156 EMAVDELIDFL
-167 TQQADAIF
+167 AGRADTIF
-175 SAGELNKERETDT
+175 KVGELNQEIGSSTAGTRPGFGSCETDWEKPALEREINSEERFLT
-188 ARCRRH
+188 
-194 EGETSNLPSGLAEAG
+194 
-209 GWPANYPAF
+209 F
-218 NSEIISSRQ
+218 NSGPQNGRQ
-227 LEPVSYSPLSPGSTL
+227 SDVHSYSPLSPGNTL
-242 NLALGSLSRRELE
+242 DLAIGSLSRRELE

-265 QELEPALEASLQFVL
+265 QELEPALKASLQFVL
-280 GRDYYVSDHTETALV
+280 GRDYYVSDQTETALIH
-295 LYQQSL
+295 YQESL
-301 AFWQMQTGNW
+301 IFWQQQTGNW
-311 ELEHWQHLLGEK
+311 ELANWEYAENRQTL
-323 TFSCSLSTSTP
+323 P
-334 NDRSSLPNILFLE
+334 SSLLNPVPNILFLE

-361 LQAARNPVANRQHWE
+361 LQAARNPVANRHHWE
-376 QAWIALEQSRKAF
+376 QAWISLEQSRNAF
-389 FLADRPELVAEVT
+389 SLADRPELVAEVT
-402 AHLGEV
+402 AHLGQV
-408 LQRLEAW
+408 LQRLKAW

-448 ALQESRWSQ
+448 ALQQSRWSQ

-470 QTPSDFR
+470 QTPNDLR

-482 LRLGFAGNYPEFTEN
+482 LRLGFAGNYPEFVGTNESSN
-497 PGIINNPKSQI
+497 DPRSKI

-532 EAAVHSLEMAQ
+532 EAAVHSLELAQ
-543 HQTDPK
+543 TQSEPK

-562 QALYFEQGEYLKAF
+562 QAVYFDQGEYLKAF

-613 AQNQAAIAAEMTAYS
+613 AQNQAAIAASMTAYS
-628 RQKDIDRLLERIS
+628 RQKDINRLLERIS

-677 RDTLP
+677 RDTLS

-688 GDWLAELENSLN
+688 TDWLVELENALN
-700 QALHDKQAEEE
+700 DALYDKQAEEE
-711 SKLRAKGVTREL
+711 RKLIAKGVQEIQKKSCSIL
-723 PRKTGTAAPT
+723 PDS
-733 NSSELSS
+733 SSETSS

-745 LRDNSANN
+745 LRENATNN

-776 QLFYNF
+776 QVFYNF
-782 LRLFLNLPFV
+782 LRLFLNLPYV
-792 KVILSLR
+792 KIILCLR
-799 EDYLHYLLDCDRFPN
+799 EDYLHYLLDCDRFPD

-821 ILDRSIRYQL
+821 ILDKSIRYQL

-836 KDARAVIKH
+836 KDARAVIGH
-845 LTERAEFYLEP
+845 LTKRAEYYLEP

-884 LQEESITTLA
+884 LQEEDITTLA

-912 ERVISDCGPVNE
+912 EGVISDCGPVNE
-924 DAAWKILFALTDER
+924 DAAWKILFSLTDER

-957 AGEDTELR
+957 ADVAEKELL
-965 AIGTYSRISRKQF
+965 AIGSTGRIPLQLQF
-978 AKNSLTQNPEIE
+978 AKEPESGQ
-990 LKKTNNLDLILDIL
+990 KKTDNLDLILDIL

-1033 QRFGLEARLHQ
+1033 QRFGLEARLHK
-1044 AEADKKMSQEQLYR
+1044 AEADKKMSQAQLYR
-1058 ANTFLKQLLGLA
+1058 ANTFLKQMLGVA
-1070 VVGVLLLTSSTVAA
+1070 VIGVLLLTSSTIAA

-1095 QLAVAQAQRAEINTL
+1095 QLAVAQTQRAEISTL

-1117 FFSNNK
+1117 YFSNNK
-1123 FDAIM
+1123 FDAMM
-1128 ESLRAGKQWR
+1128 ESLRAGKKWK
-1138 QIEHSP
+1138 QIEHSQ
-1144 EMQTLKDT
+1144 EMHTLKDT

-1166 VKERNRL
+1166 VKELNRL

-1179 VWGLTFS
+1179 VWGLSFS
-1186 PDGSTIASASVDKTV
+1186 PDGQTIASASVDKTV
-1201 KLWRRDGSLVAT
+1201 KLWRRDGSLLAT
-1213 LKGHTNSV
+1213 FKGHTNSV
-1221 ACVAFSPDSKTIASA
+1221 SCVAFSPDNKTIASA
-1236 SLDKTVKLWKSD
+1236 SLDKTVKIWQPD
-1248 GTLLATLV
+1248 GTLLATLT
-1256 GHTNSVTSVA
+1256 GHTNSVSSVA
-1266 FSPDGQ
+1266 FSPDSQ

-1278 RDKTIKLWKTDGT
+1278 TDKTIKLWKTDGT
-1291 LLQTIEQ
+1291 LLRTIAQ
-1298 LAPINWVS
+1298 KASINWLS
-1306 FSRDGKILAV
+1306 FSRDGKIIAV
-1316 AGDDGTVKLWSSDGK
+1316 ASDDGTVKLWSIDGR
-1331 LVANLW
+1331 LIANLW
-1337 HSENKKPSKVYTVSF
+1337 HSENKKPLKIYTVSF
-1352 SPDGETLATAGED
+1352 SPDGETLASAGED
-1365 KTVKIWSV
+1365 KIVKIWSI
-1373 AAIKDGEKLSSE
+1373 AALKYPARKNSTKARDGE
-1385 EASNGLLLATL
+1385 LLTTL

-1412 QSLASGG
+1412 KTLASGS

-1424 KLWNLAGAAET
+1424 KLWSLAGIGDKRPTDASNIKPES
-1435 GERANTAVKS
+1435 R
-1445 EGHLV
+1445 LL

-1467 DGRTLAS
+1467 DGKTLAS
-1474 ASFDKTIRLWRL
+1474 ASFDKTVRLWRL

-1501 QTVSF
+1501 QSVTF
-1506 SPDGQRLASGST
+1506 SPDGQKLASAST
-1518 DNTIKLWSRT
+1518 DKTIKLWSRT
-1528 GVLLETLEGHSQ
+1528 GVLLETLEGHTQ
-1540 RVASVS
+1540 RVSSVS

-1561 TVKIWS
+1561 TVKVWS
-1567 LKEHGTSGNI
+1567 LKEDGMSNN

-1584 LFPCAPAVVSTLEGH
+1584 LFPCSPSVLFTLEGH
-1599 SDSVMGVSFS
+1599 ADSVMSVSFS
-1609 PDSEILATASKD
+1609 PDSEIVASASKD
-1621 KTVKLWTRNGWL
+1621 KTVKLWTRHGRL
-1633 IKTLTGHQGWVTG
+1633 IKTLTGHKGWVTG
-1646 VSFSPDG
+1646 VTFSPDG
-1653 SMLASSSDDGT
+1653 SMLASASDDGT
-1664 VKLWNREGRLLKTLE
+1664 VKVWNRDGRLLRTFE

-1691 SPDGKMLAS
+1691 SPDSKMLAS

-1725 DSVTSVSFSPD
+1725 DSVTSVGFSPD
-1736 GLLVASGSYDNKV
+1736 GLLVASGSYDHKV
-1749 RLWSRSG
+1749 KLWSRSG

-1771 VNFSPDGKVL
+1771 VSFSPDGKIL
-1781 ASAGRDNR
+1781 ASASKDNR

-1812 RTNPNVSDRD
+1812 RTNPNVSSRD
-1822 RRLCDGVSA
+1822 RRLCDGVAA
-1831 KPNQF
+1831 KSQF

>member
-1 MTDLLKLQETAS
+1 MTDLIKVQETAS
-13 YNDRSIKTLVRS
+13 YNERALKTLVRA
-25 IAMSQQQFSLILA
+25 IAMSQQQFSLILV
-38 RCNYQQL
+38 RCNYEQL
-45 RQQMAQCLRQQ
+45 RQQIAQRLREIC
-56 SPFQIQDVILPAS
+56 PVQIQDIVLPAG

-81 QYSRPGQIGAA
+81 LQSRYSPSDSAS

-97 GLEAIVAI
+97 GLETVVAI
-105 DELLASTNQVRDE
+105 DELMASTNQVRDE
-118 FRKNFSCPVVL
+118 FRKNFSCPVIL
-129 WVTDDIVTKMIR
+129 WVTDDIATKMIR

-156 EMASDELIHFL
+156 EMAVDELINFL
-167 TQQADAIF
+167 AGRADTIF
-175 SAGELNKERETDT
+175 KVGELNQELRSSTAGTRTSFATCTTDWEQRALEREISP
-188 ARCRRH
+188 
-194 EGETSNLPSGLAEAG
+194 GESFLT
-209 GWPANYPAF
+209 F
-218 NSEIISSRQ
+218 NSGPLNGRQ
-227 LEPVSYSPLSPGSTL
+227 LDVRSYSPLSPGNTL
-242 NLALGSLSRRELE
+242 DLAIGSLPRRELE

-265 QELEPALEASLQFVL
+265 QELEPALKASLQFVL
-280 GRDYYVSDHTETALV
+280 GRDYYVSDQTETALIH
-295 LYQQSL
+295 YQESL
-301 AFWQMQTGNW
+301 AFWQQQTGNW
-311 ELEHWQHLLGEK
+311 ELANWEDSENGK
-323 TFSCSLSTSTP
+323 TLSSSLSNP
-334 NDRSSLPNILFLE
+334 VPNILFVE

-376 QAWIALEQSRKAF
+376 QAWISLEQSRNAF
-389 FLADRPELVAEVT
+389 SLASRPELVAEVT

-408 LQRLEAW
+408 LQRLKAW

-448 ALQESRWSQ
+448 ALQQSRWSQ

-470 QTPSDFR
+470 QTPNDLR

-482 LRLGFAGNYPEFTEN
+482 LRLGFEGNYPEIVGTNESSN
-497 PGIINNPKSQI
+497 DPKSKI

-522 AQSLRQLGQW
+522 ARSLRQLDQW
-532 EAAVHSLEMAQ
+532 EAAVHSLELAQ
-543 HQTDPK
+543 AQSEPK

-562 QALYFEQGEYLKAF
+562 QAVYFEQGEYLKAF

-613 AQNQAAIAAEMTAYS
+613 AQNQAAIAASMTAYS
-628 RQKDIDRLLERIS
+628 RQKDINSLLERIS

-682 VVVKVY
+682 VVVKIY
-688 GDWLAELENSLN
+688 TDWLAELENALN
-700 QALHDKQAEEE
+700 SALYDKQAEEE
-711 SKLRAKGVTREL
+711 RKLISKGVQEVHKKSCSVI
-723 PRKTGTAAPT
+723 PQC
-733 NSSELSS
+733 SSEISS
-740 FIIEQ
+740 FIIDK
-745 LRDNSANN
+745 LRDNATNN

-776 QLFYNF
+776 QVFYNF
-782 LRLFLNLPFV
+782 LRLFLNLPYV
-792 KVILSLR
+792 KVILCLR

-821 ILDRSIRYQL
+821 ILDKSIRYQL

-836 KDARAVIKH
+836 KDARAVIGH

-884 LQEESITTLA
+884 LQEEGITSLA

-912 ERVISDCGPVNE
+912 EGVISDCGLVNE
-924 DAAWKILFALTDER
+924 DAAWKILFSLTDER

-957 AGEDTELR
+957 ADARETELS
-965 AIGTYSRISRKQF
+965 AIGKNRISLQRQF
-978 AKNSLTQNPEIE
+978 AKEPESRQ
-990 LKKTNNLDLILDIL
+990 KKTDNLDLILDIL

-1033 QRFGLEARLHQ
+1033 QRFGLEARLHK
-1044 AEADKKMSQEQLYR
+1044 AEADKNMSQAQLYR

-1070 VVGVLLLTSSTVAA
+1070 VIGVLLLTSSTIAA

-1095 QLAVAQAQRAEINTL
+1095 QLAVAQTQRAEISTL

-1117 FFSNNK
+1117 YFSNNK
-1123 FDAIM
+1123 FDAMM
-1128 ESLRAGKQWR
+1128 ESLRAGRQWR
-1138 QIEHSP
+1138 QIEHSQ
-1144 EMQTLKDT
+1144 EMHTLKDT

-1179 VWGLTFS
+1179 VWGLSFS
-1186 PDGSTIASASVDKTV
+1186 PDGQTIASSSVDKTV
-1201 KLWRRDGSLVAT
+1201 KLWRRDGSLLAT
-1213 LKGHTNSV
+1213 FQGHSNSV
-1221 ACVAFSPDSKTIASA
+1221 ACVAFSPDNKTIASA
-1236 SLDKTVKLWKSD
+1236 SLDKTVNIWQTD
-1248 GTLLATLV
+1248 GTLLATLK

-1298 LAPINWVS
+1298 LAPVNWLS
-1306 FSRDGKILAV
+1306 FSRDGKIVAV
-1316 AGDDGTVKLWSSDGK
+1316 ASDDGTVKLWSSDGR
-1331 LVANLW
+1331 LIANFW
-1337 HSENKKPSKVYTVSF
+1337 HSQNRKPSKVYTVSF
-1352 SPDGETLATAGED
+1352 SPDGEKIASAGED
-1365 KTVKIWSV
+1365 TTVKIWSI
-1373 AAIKDGEKLSSE
+1373 AALKYPARENSTPAHKGQ
-1385 EASNGLLLATL
+1385 LLATL

-1412 QSLASGG
+1412 QTLASGG

-1424 KLWNLAGAAET
+1424 KLWSLAGMGDKRPTDASNIKPET
-1435 GERANTAVKS
+1435 R
-1445 EGHLV
+1445 LL

-1467 DGRTLAS
+1467 DGKTLAS
-1474 ASFDKTIRLWRL
+1474 ASFDKTLRLWRL

-1501 QTVSF
+1501 QSVTF
-1506 SPDGQRLASGST
+1506 SPDGQKLASAST
-1518 DNTIKLWSRT
+1518 DKTIKLWSRT
-1528 GVLLETLEGHSQ
+1528 GVLLETLEGHTQ

-1546 FSPDGQLL
+1546 FSPDGQLI

-1561 TVKIWS
+1561 TVKVWS
-1567 LKEHGTSGNI
+1567 LKEEGMSNI

-1584 LFPCAPAVVSTLEGH
+1584 LFPCSPSVLFSLDGH
-1599 SDSVMGVSFS
+1599 ADSVMSVSFS
-1609 PDSEILATASKD
+1609 PDSEIIASASKD
-1621 KTVKLWTRNGWL
+1621 KTVKLWTRNGRL
-1633 IKTLTGHQGWVTG
+1633 IKTLTGHTGWVTG
-1646 VSFSPDG
+1646 VTFSPDG
-1653 SMLASSSDDGT
+1653 EMLASASDDGT
-1664 VKLWNREGRLLKTLE
+1664 VKLWNRDGRLLRTLE

-1736 GLLVASGSYDNKV
+1736 GLLVASGSYDHKV
-1749 RLWSRSG
+1749 KLWSRSG

-1771 VNFSPDGKVL
+1771 VSFSPDGKVL

-1822 RRLCDGVSA
+1822 RHLCDGVAA
-1831 KPNQF
+1831 KPNRF

>member
-1 MTDLLKLQETAS
+1 MTDMIKLRETAS
-13 YNDRSIKTLVRS
+13 YNERSLKTLVRS
-25 IAMSQQQFSLILA
+25 IAMSQQQFSLILV
-38 RCNYQQL
+38 RCNYEHL
-45 RQQMAQCLRQQ
+45 RQQMVKRLRQM
-56 SPFQIQDVILPAS
+56 SPLPIQDLVLRPG
-69 VKTLYTTLLANT
+69 VKTLYTTLMANT
-81 QYSRPGQIGAA
+81 QNHGQFPGAA
-92 ALMVF
+92 ISAVMVF
-97 GLEAIVAI
+97 GLETVVAI
-105 DELLASTNQVRDE
+105 DEVMASTNQVRDE

-156 EMASDELIHFL
+156 EMAVDELIDFL
-167 TQQADAIF
+167 AQRADGIF
-175 SAGELNKERETDT
+175 RVGELNRQWENSTAAKSGFSTYDDTDLEKPTQEIEIRQGERFLTPHP
-188 ARCRRH
+188 RSQNSQ
-194 EGETSNLPSGLAEAG
+194 TSN
-209 GWPANYPAF
+209 
-218 NSEIISSRQ
+218 IQ
-227 LEPVSYSPLSPGSTL
+227 SYSPLSPGN
-242 NLALGSLSRRELE
+242 NLDLAIGSLSRRELE
-255 LALRDLQNRG
+255 LALRDLQNRD
-265 QELEPALEASLQFVL
+265 QQLEPALEASLQFVL
-280 GRDYYVSDHTETALV
+280 GRDYYVSDETETALIH
-295 LYQQSL
+295 YQQSL
-301 AFWQMQTGNW
+301 VFWQQQTGNW
-311 ELEHWQHLLGEK
+311 ELKNWEK
-323 TFSCSLSTSTP
+323 SWETKNLSCTLSNP
-334 NDRSSLPNILFLE
+334 VPNILFLE

-376 QAWIALEQSRKAF
+376 QAWISLEQSRNAF
-389 FLADRPELVAEVT
+389 SLADRPELVAEVT

-448 ALQESRWSQ
+448 ALQQSRWSQ

-470 QTPSDFR
+470 QTPNDLR

-482 LRLGFAGNYPEFTEN
+482 LRLGFSGNYPEFVGTN
-497 PGIINNPKSQI
+497 QSINEPKSKI

-532 EAAVHSLEMAQ
+532 EAAVHSLELAQ
-543 HQTDPK
+543 SQSEPK

-562 QALYFEQGEYLKAF
+562 QAVYFEQGEYLKAF
-576 RIKKTQRS
+576 RIKKNQRS

-613 AQNQAAIAAEMTAYS
+613 AKNQAAIAAEMTAYS
-628 RQKDIDRLLERIS
+628 RQKDINNLLERIS

-682 VVVKVY
+682 VLVKVY
-688 GDWLAELENSLN
+688 SDWLRELENALN
-700 QALHDKQAEEE
+700 GALYEKQVEEDR
-711 SKLRAKGVTREL
+711 KLIQNGVGEIS
-723 PRKTGTAAPT
+723 RKNQLFIPGRTEEA
-733 NSSELSS
+733 SS
-740 FIIEQ
+740 FLVEQ
-745 LRDNSANN
+745 LRQNSQNN
-753 LLTVLIFDQF
+753 LLTILIFDQF

-776 QLFYNF
+776 QLFYKF

-792 KVILSLR
+792 KVILCLR

-821 ILDRSIRYQL
+821 ILDKSIRYQL

-836 KDARAVIKH
+836 KDARAVIGH

-856 ALIDAFVEDLADEL
+856 ELINAFVEDLSDEL
-870 QEVRPI
+870 QEIRPI

-884 LQEESITTLA
+884 LQEENITTIE

-924 DAAWKILFALTDER
+924 DAAWKILFSLTDER

-951 VTGQQP
+951 VTGVQP
-957 AGEDTELR
+957 EDVEEPDLS
-965 AIGTYSRISRKQF
+965 GMGRISLISLQHKLG
-978 AKNSLTQNPEIE
+978 KNSEIE
-990 LKKTNNLDLILDIL
+990 PKKTDNLELILDIL
-1004 VGHGLLFLLREAPED
+1004 VGHGLLFLLRESPED

-1033 QRFGLEARLHQ
+1033 ERFGLEARLHK
-1044 AEADKKMSQEQLYR
+1044 AEADKNMSQAQLYR
-1058 ANTFLKQLLGLA
+1058 ANSFLKQLLGLA
-1070 VVGVLLLTSSTVAA
+1070 AIGVLLLTSSTVAA
-1084 VNFWWRAVGQK
+1084 VNFWWRAVGQR
-1095 QLAVAQAQRAEINTL
+1095 QLAVAQTQRAEISTL

-1117 FFSNNK
+1117 YFSNNK
-1123 FDAIM
+1123 FDAMM
-1128 ESLRAGKQWR
+1128 ESLRAGRQWR
-1138 QIEHSP
+1138 QIEHSQ
-1144 EMQTLKDT
+1144 ETHTLKDT
-1152 EILISAALQQAVYG
+1152 EILISASLQQAVYG
-1166 VKERNRL
+1166 IKERNRL

-1179 VWGLTFS
+1179 VWGLNFS
-1186 PDGSTIASASVDKTV
+1186 PDGQTIASASVDKTV
-1201 KLWRRDGSLVAT
+1201 KLWARDGSL
-1213 LKGHTNSV
+1213 
-1221 ACVAFSPDSKTIASA
+1221 
-1236 SLDKTVKLWKSD
+1236 
-1248 GTLLATLV
+1248 LATFK

-1266 FSPDGQ
+1266 FSPDSKILTSASLDKTIKMWKTDGTLLATFKGHTNSVTSVTFSPDGQ
-1272 TIASAS
+1272 TIASS
-1278 RDKTIKLWKTDGT
+1278 STDKTVKLWKTDGT
-1291 LLQTIEQ
+1291 LLQTIPQ
-1298 LAPINWVS
+1298 LAPVNWVS
-1306 FSRDGKILAV
+1306 LSHNGQIIAV
-1316 AGDDGTVKLWSSDGK
+1316 ASDDGTVKLWSSDGR
-1331 LVANLW
+1331 LMANLW

-1352 SPDGETLATAGED
+1352 SPDGETLASGGED
-1365 KTVKIWSV
+1365 NTVKIWNVRPLQNNPQLNS
-1373 AAIKDGEKLSSE
+1373 IDKTD
-1385 EASNGLLLATL
+1385 LLLTTL

-1412 QSLASGG
+1412 QTLASGS
-1419 ADGTV
+1419 ADRTV
-1424 KLWNLAGAAET
+1424 KLWSLVDIHGKHPLDAGKFKPL
-1435 GERANTAVKS
+1435 GR
-1445 EGHLV
+1445 LL

-1459 VTQVSFSP
+1459 VTQISFSP
-1467 DGRTLAS
+1467 DGKTLAS

-1501 QTVSF
+1501 LSVTF
-1506 SPDGQRLASGST
+1506 SPDGQRLASAAM
-1518 DNTIKLWSRT
+1518 DKTIKIWSRT
-1528 GVLLETLEGHSQ
+1528 GVLLETLEGHTQ
-1540 RVASVS
+1540 RVSSLS
-1546 FSPDGQLL
+1546 FSPDGLLL
-1554 ASGSYDK
+1554 ASGSHDK

-1567 LKEHGTSGNI
+1567 LKENAIANI

-1584 LFPCAPAVVSTLEGH
+1584 LFPCSPSVLFTLDGH
-1599 SDSVMGVSFS
+1599 SDSVTSVSFS
-1609 PDSEILATASKD
+1609 PDSEIVASASKD
-1621 KTVKLWTRNGWL
+1621 KTIKLWTRNGRL
-1633 IKTLTGHQGWVTG
+1633 IKTLTGHKAWVTS
-1646 VSFSPDG
+1646 VSFNPDG
-1653 SMLASSSDDGT
+1653 SMLASASDDGT
-1664 VKLWNREGRLLKTLE
+1664 VKLWNRDGRLLRTFE

-1691 SPDGKMLAS
+1691 SPDGQMLAS
-1700 AGYDNSVKLWKVDGT
+1700 AGYDNSVKLWNVDGT

-1736 GLLVASGSYDNKV
+1736 GLLIASGSYDRKV
-1749 RLWSRSG
+1749 KLWSRSG

-1771 VNFSPDGKVL
+1771 VSFSPDGKVL

-1822 RRLCDGVSA
+1822 RRLCDGVAPKS
-1831 KPNQF
+1831 QF

>member
-1 MTDLLKLQETAS
+1 MTDRLKLQETAS
-13 YNDRSIKTLVRS
+13 YNERSLKTLVRS
-25 IAMSQQQFSLILA
+25 IAMSQQQFSLILV
-38 RCNYQQL
+38 RCNYEQL
-45 RQQMAQCLRQQ
+45 RQQIAERLREI
-56 SPFQIQDVILPAS
+56 SSVPIQDIVLPAS
-69 VKTLYTTLLANT
+69 VKTLYTTLQAST
-81 QYSRPGQIGAA
+81 RPNGSSPVDAA
-92 ALMVF
+92 SALMVF
-97 GLEAIVAI
+97 GLETVEAI
-105 DELLASTNQVRDE
+105 DELMASTNQVRDE
-118 FRKNFSCPVVL
+118 FRKNFCCPVIL

-156 EMASDELIHFL
+156 EMAVDELIEFL
-167 TQQADAIF
+167 TGRADTIF
-175 SAGELNKERETDT
+175 KVGELNQELRSSAGTGFGTCETDWEKRAQEREIIP
-188 ARCRRH
+188 
-194 EGETSNLPSGLAEAG
+194 GERFLT
-209 GWPANYPAF
+209 F
-218 NSEIISSRQ
+218 NSASQHNSLQ
-227 LEPVSYSPLSPGSTL
+227 SDVGSYSPLSPGNTL
-242 NLALGSLSRRELE
+242 DLAIGSLSRRELE
-255 LALRDLQNRG
+255 LALKDLQNRG
-265 QELEPALEASLQFVL
+265 QELEPALKASLQFVL
-280 GRDYYVSDHTETALV
+280 GRDYYVSDQTETALIH
-295 LYQQSL
+295 YQESL
-301 AFWQMQTGNW
+301 AFWQQQTGNW
-311 ELEHWQHLLGEK
+311 ELANWEHSENRS
-323 TFSCSLSTSTP
+323 TLS
-334 NDRSSLPNILFLE
+334 SSLLNPVPNILFLE

-376 QAWIALEQSRKAF
+376 QAWISLEQSRNAF
-389 FLADRPELVAEVT
+389 SLADRPELVAEVT
-402 AHLGEV
+402 AHLGQV
-408 LQRLEAW
+408 LQRLKAW

-448 ALQESRWSQ
+448 ALQQSRWSQ

-470 QTPSDFR
+470 QTPNDLR

-482 LRLGFAGNYPEFTEN
+482 LRLGFAGNYPEFVGTNESSN
-497 PGIINNPKSQI
+497 DPKSKI
-508 QHPKSDRSS
+508 QHPKSDRSC

-522 AQSLRQLGQW
+522 ARSLRQLSQW
-532 EAAVHSLEMAQ
+532 EAAVHSLELAQ
-543 HQTDPK
+543 AQSEPK

-562 QALYFEQGEYLKAF
+562 QAVYFEQGEYLKAF

-613 AQNQAAIAAEMTAYS
+613 AQNQAAIAASMTAYS
-628 RQKDIDRLLERIS
+628 RQTDINSLLERIS

-688 GDWLAELENSLN
+688 TDWLVELENALN
-700 QALHDKQAEEE
+700 GALYERQAEEE
-711 SKLRAKGVTREL
+711 RKLIAKGVQETHKKSCSVIPARSTEV
-723 PRKTGTAAPT
+723 
-733 NSSELSS
+733 SS
-740 FIIEQ
+740 FIIDQ
-745 LRDNSANN
+745 LRDNAANN

-782 LRLFLNLPFV
+782 LRLFLNLPYV
-792 KVILSLR
+792 KIILCLR
-799 EDYLHYLLDCDRFPN
+799 EDYLHHLLDCDRFPD

-821 ILDRSIRYQL
+821 ILDKGIRYQL
-831 RSFSI
+831 RSFSM
-836 KDARAVIKH
+836 KDARAVIGH
-845 LTERAEFYLEP
+845 LTERAEYYLQP

-884 LQEESITTLA
+884 LQEEGITTLA

-912 ERVISDCGPVNE
+912 EGVISDCGPVNE
-924 DAAWKILFALTDER
+924 DAAWKILFSLTDER

-957 AGEDTELR
+957 ADAAGETEFS
-965 AIGTYSRISRKQF
+965 AIGKRGRISLHRQL
-978 AKNSLTQNPEIE
+978 AKDPESGQ
-990 LKKTNNLDLILDIL
+990 KKTDNLDLILDIL

-1033 QRFGLEARLHQ
+1033 QRFGLEARLHK
-1044 AEADKKMSQEQLYR
+1044 AEADKNMSQAQLYR
-1058 ANTFLKQLLGLA
+1058 ANTFLKQLLGVA
-1070 VVGVLLLTSSTVAA
+1070 VIGVLLLTSSTIAA

-1095 QLAVAQAQRAEINTL
+1095 QLAVAQTQRAEIGTL

-1117 FFSNNK
+1117 YFSNNK
-1123 FDAIM
+1123 FDAMM
-1128 ESLRAGKQWR
+1128 ESLRAGKKWR
-1138 QIEHSP
+1138 QLEHSQ
-1144 EMQTLKDT
+1144 EMHILKDT

-1179 VWGLTFS
+1179 VWGLGFS
-1186 PDGSTIASASVDKTV
+1186 PDGQTIASSSVDKTV
-1201 KLWRRDGSLVAT
+1201 KLWRRDGSLLAT
-1213 LKGHTNSV
+1213 FKGHTNSV
-1221 ACVAFSPDSKTIASA
+1221 ACVAFSPDNKTIASA
-1236 SLDKTVKLWKSD
+1236 SLDKTVKIWQTD
-1248 GTLLATLV
+1248 GSLLTTLT

-1291 LLQTIEQ
+1291 LLRTIEQ
-1298 LAPINWVS
+1298 LAPVNWLS
-1306 FSRDGKILAV
+1306 FSRDGKIVAV
-1316 AGDDGTVKLWSSDGK
+1316 AGDDGTVKLWSSDGR
-1331 LVANLW
+1331 LIANLW
-1337 HSENKKPSKVYTVSF
+1337 HSEDKKPSKVYTVSF
-1352 SPDGETLATAGED
+1352 SPDGETIASAGED
-1365 KTVKIWSV
+1365 TTVKIWSI
-1373 AAIKDGEKLSSE
+1373 AALKHPATENATQANKGE
-1385 EASNGLLLATL
+1385 LLATL
-1396 RGHSKWV
+1396 RHSKWV

-1412 QSLASGG
+1412 QTLASGG

-1424 KLWNLAGAAET
+1424 KLWSLAGVGDKRPTDASNIKPESRLLT
-1435 GERANTAVKS
+1435 
-1445 EGHLV
+1445 
-1450 RTFEGHADR
+1450 TFEGHADR

-1467 DGRTLAS
+1467 DGKILAS
-1474 ASFDKTIRLWRL
+1474 ASFDKTVRLWGL

-1501 QTVSF
+1501 QSVTF
-1506 SPDGQRLASGST
+1506 SPDGQRLASAST
-1518 DNTIKLWSRT
+1518 DKTIKLWSRT
-1528 GVLLETLEGHSQ
+1528 GVLLETLEGHTQ
-1540 RVASVS
+1540 RVSSVS

-1561 TVKIWS
+1561 TVKVWS
-1567 LKEHGTSGNI
+1567 LKQDGASNI

-1584 LFPCAPAVVSTLEGH
+1584 LFPCSPSVLFTLDGH
-1599 SDSVMGVSFS
+1599 ADSVMSVSFS

-1621 KTVKLWTRNGWL
+1621 KTVKLWTRNGRL
-1633 IKTLTGHQGWVTG
+1633 IKTLTGHKGWVTG
-1646 VSFSPDG
+1646 VTFSPDG
-1653 SMLASSSDDGT
+1653 EMLASASDDGT
-1664 VKLWNREGRLLKTLE
+1664 VKLWNRDGGLLKTFE

-1725 DSVTSVSFSPD
+1725 DSVTSVGFSPD
-1736 GLLVASGSYDNKV
+1736 GLLVASGSYDHKV
-1749 RLWSRSG
+1749 KLWSRSG

-1771 VNFSPDGKVL
+1771 VSFSPDGKVL

-1822 RRLCDGVSA
+1822 RRLCDGVAPKS
-1831 KPNQF
+1831 QF

>member
-1 MTDLLKLQETAS
+1 MTDVIKVQETAN
-13 YNDRSIKTLVRS
+13 YNERSLKTLVRS
-25 IAMSQQQFSLILA
+25 ITMSQKQFSLILV
-38 RCNYQQL
+38 RCNYEQL
-45 RQQMAQCLRQQ
+45 RQQIAQRLREV
-56 SPFQIQDVILPAS
+56 SPVPIQYLVLPPS
-69 VKTLYTTLLANT
+69 VKTLYTTLRAST
-81 QYSRPGQIGAA
+81 SQEGYPPIGSAS

-97 GLEAIVAI
+97 GLETVVAI
-105 DELLASTNQVRDE
+105 DELMASTNQVRDE
-118 FRKNFSCPVVL
+118 FRKNFSCPVIL

-156 EMASDELIHFL
+156 EMAVDELINFL
-167 TQQADAIF
+167 AGRADTIF
-175 SAGELNKERETDT
+175 KVGELNQELGSSTADALASFAARETEWEKRVREREISP
-188 ARCRRH
+188 
-194 EGETSNLPSGLAEAG
+194 GESFLT
-209 GWPANYPAF
+209 F
-218 NSEIISSRQ
+218 NSGPQNRRQ
-227 LEPVSYSPLSPGSTL
+227 SEVHSYSPLSPGNTL
-242 NLALGSLSRRELE
+242 DLAIGSLSRRELE

-265 QELEPALEASLQFVL
+265 QELEPALKASLQFVL
-280 GRDYYVSDHTETALV
+280 GRDYYVSDQTETALIH
-295 LYQQSL
+295 YQESL
-301 AFWQMQTGNW
+301 AFWQQQTGNW
-311 ELEHWQHLLGEK
+311 ELANWE
-323 TFSCSLSTSTP
+323 LSENRPTL
-334 NDRSSLPNILFLE
+334 SSFLSNPVPNILFLE

-361 LQAARNPVANRQHWE
+361 LQAARNPVANRHHWE
-376 QAWIALEQSRKAF
+376 QAWISLEHSRNAF
-389 FLADRPELVAEVT
+389 SLASRPELVAEVT
-402 AHLGEV
+402 AHLGQV
-408 LQRLEAW
+408 LQRLKAW

-448 ALQESRWSQ
+448 ALQQSRWSQ

-470 QTPSDFR
+470 QTPNDLR

-482 LRLGFAGNYPEFTEN
+482 LRLGFAGNYPEFVGTNESSN
-497 PGIINNPKSQI
+497 ESKSKI

-517 YLLLL
+517 YLLML

-532 EAAVHSLEMAQ
+532 EAAVHSLELAQ
-543 HQTDPK
+543 SQSEPK

-562 QALYFEQGEYLKAF
+562 QAVYFEQGEYLKAF

-613 AQNQAAIAAEMTAYS
+613 AQNQATIAAEMTAYS
-628 RQKDIDRLLERIS
+628 RQKDINRLLERIS

-688 GDWLAELENSLN
+688 TDWLVELENALN
-700 QALHDKQAEEE
+700 GALYDKQGEEE
-711 SKLRAKGVTREL
+711 RKLIAKGIQETPSKSCSLIPSR
-723 PRKTGTAAPT
+723 
-733 NSSELSS
+733 SSEISS

-745 LRDNSANN
+745 LRTNATNN

-782 LRLFLNLPFV
+782 LRLFLNLPYV
-792 KVILSLR
+792 KIILCLR
-799 EDYLHYLLDCDRFPN
+799 EDYLHYLLDCDRFPD

-821 ILDRSIRYQL
+821 ILDKSIRYQL

-836 KDARAVIKH
+836 KDARAVIGH
-845 LTERAEFYLEP
+845 LTERAEFYLES
-856 ALIDAFVEDLADEL
+856 ALIDAFVEDLADDL

-884 LQEESITTLA
+884 LQEEGITSLA

-912 ERVISDCGPVNE
+912 EGVISDCGPVNE
-924 DAAWKILFALTDER
+924 DAAWKILFSLTDER

-951 VTGQQP
+951 VTAQQP
-957 AGEDTELR
+957 ADADETELS
-965 AIGTYSRISRKQF
+965 AIGSRGRIPLQQRF
-978 AKNSLTQNPEIE
+978 AKDENGQ
-990 LKKTNNLDLILDIL
+990 KKTDNLDLILDIL

-1033 QRFGLEARLHQ
+1033 QRFGLEARLHK
-1044 AEADKKMSQEQLYR
+1044 AEADKKMSQAQLYR

-1070 VVGVLLLTSSTVAA
+1070 VIGVLLLTSSTIAA
-1084 VNFWWRAVGQK
+1084 VNFWWRAVNQK
-1095 QLAVAQAQRAEINTL
+1095 QLAVAQTQRAEISTL

-1117 FFSNNK
+1117 YFSNNK
-1123 FDAIM
+1123 FDAMM
-1128 ESLRAGKQWR
+1128 ESLRAGKKWR
-1138 QIEHSP
+1138 QIEHSQ
-1144 EMQTLKDT
+1144 EMHTLKDT

-1179 VWGLTFS
+1179 VWGLSFS
-1186 PDGSTIASASVDKTV
+1186 PDGQTIASSSVDKTV
-1201 KLWRRDGSLVAT
+1201 KLWRRDGSLLAT
-1213 LKGHTNSV
+1213 FKGHTNSV
-1221 ACVAFSPDSKTIASA
+1221 ACVAFSPDNNTIASA
-1236 SLDKTVKLWKSD
+1236 SLDKTVKIWQTD
-1248 GTLLATLV
+1248 GTLLATFT

-1278 RDKTIKLWKTDGT
+1278 RDKSIKLWKTDGT
-1291 LLQTIEQ
+1291 LLRTIKQ
-1298 LAPINWVS
+1298 RAPVNWLS
-1306 FSRDGKILAV
+1306 FSPDGKIVAV
-1316 AGDDGTVKLWSSDGK
+1316 ASDDGTVKLWSSYGRLIAK
-1331 LVANLW
+1331 LW

-1352 SPDGETLATAGED
+1352 SPDGTLLATAGED
-1365 KTVKIWSV
+1365 TTVKIWSI
-1373 AAIKDGEKLSSE
+1373 AALKHPATQNSTQSNDGE
-1385 EASNGLLLATL
+1385 LLTTL
-1396 RGHSKWV
+1396 RHSKWV

-1412 QSLASGG
+1412 QTLASGG

-1424 KLWNLAGAAET
+1424 KLWSLAGVGDKRPTDASNIKPES
-1435 GERANTAVKS
+1435 R
-1445 EGHLV
+1445 LL

-1467 DGRTLAS
+1467 EGKTLAS
-1474 ASFDKTIRLWRL
+1474 ASFDKTVRLWRL

-1501 QTVSF
+1501 QGVTF
-1506 SPDGQRLASGST
+1506 SPDGQRLASAST
-1518 DNTIKLWSRT
+1518 DKTIKLWSRT
-1528 GVLLETLEGHSQ
+1528 GVLLETLEGHTQ

-1561 TVKIWS
+1561 TVKVWS
-1567 LKEHGTSGNI
+1567 LTEDGMNNI

-1584 LFPCAPAVVSTLEGH
+1584 LFPCSPSVLFTLDGH
-1599 SDSVMGVSFS
+1599 ADSVMSVSFS
-1609 PDSEILATASKD
+1609 PDSEILASGSKD
-1621 KTVKLWTRNGWL
+1621 KTVKLWTRNGRL
-1633 IKTLTGHQGWVTG
+1633 IKTLTGHTGWVTG
-1646 VSFSPDG
+1646 VTFSPDG
-1653 SMLASSSDDGT
+1653 QRLASASDDGT
-1664 VKLWNREGRLLKTLE
+1664 LKLWNRDGRLLRTFE

-1725 DSVTSVSFSPD
+1725 DSVTSVGFSPD
-1736 GLLVASGSYDNKV
+1736 GLLVASGSYDHKV
-1749 RLWSRSG
+1749 KLWSRSG

-1771 VNFSPDGKVL
+1771 VSFSPDGKVL

-1822 RRLCDGVSA
+1822 RRLCEGVGA
-1831 KPNQF
+1831 KS

>member
-1 MTDLLKLQETAS
+1 MTDLIKVQETAN
-13 YNDRSIKTLVRS
+13 YNERSLKTLVRS
-25 IAMSQQQFSLILA
+25 ITMSQHQFSLILV
-38 RCNYQQL
+38 RCNYEQL
-45 RQQMAQCLRQQ
+45 RQQIAQRLREV
-56 SPFQIQDVILPAS
+56 SPVPIQDLVLPPS
-69 VKTLYTTLLANT
+69 VKTLYTTLQAST
-81 QYSRPGQIGAA
+81 FQEGYSPVGAA
-92 ALMVF
+92 SALMVF
-97 GLEAIVAI
+97 GLETVVAI
-105 DELLASTNQVRDE
+105 DELMASTNQVRDE
-118 FRKNFSCPVVL
+118 FRKNFSCPVIL

-156 EMASDELIHFL
+156 EMGVDELINFL
-167 TQQADAIF
+167 ARRADTIF
-175 SAGELNKERETDT
+175 KIGELNQALASSTVSTIASGETCGETPCEKRALEREISPGERFLTVNSGPQN
-188 ARCRRH
+188 RRLSDVH
-194 EGETSNLPSGLAEAG
+194 
-209 GWPANYPAF
+209 
-218 NSEIISSRQ
+218 
-227 LEPVSYSPLSPGSTL
+227 SYSPLSPGNTFD
-242 NLALGSLSRRELE
+242 LAIGSLPRRELE

-265 QELEPALEASLQFVL
+265 EELEPALKASLQFVL
-280 GRDYYVSDHTETALV
+280 GRDYYVSDQTETALIH
-295 LYQQSL
+295 YQESL
-301 AFWQMQTGNW
+301 VFWQQKTGNW
-311 ELEHWQHLLGEK
+311 ELANLEHSENPE
-323 TFSCSLSTSTP
+323 TFSSLSNP
-334 NDRSSLPNILFLE
+334 VPKILFLE

-376 QAWIALEQSRKAF
+376 QAWISLEKSRNAF
-389 FLADRPELVAEVT
+389 SLASRPELVAEVT

-408 LQRLEAW
+408 LQRLKAW

-448 ALQESRWSQ
+448 ALQQSRWSQ

-470 QTPSDFR
+470 QTPNDLR

-482 LRLGFAGNYPEFTEN
+482 LRLGFEGNYPEFVGSNESSN
-497 PGIINNPKSQI
+497 EPKSQI

-522 AQSLRQLGQW
+522 ARSLRQLGQW
-532 EAAVHSLEMAQ
+532 EAAVHSLELAQ
-543 HQTDPK
+543 SQSEPK

-562 QALYFEQGEYLKAF
+562 QAVYFEQGEYLKAF

-599 LQQQRQAVNPSSPS
+599 LQQQRQAVNPSGPS
-613 AQNQAAIAAEMTAYS
+613 AQNQAAIAASMTAYS
-628 RQKDIDRLLERIS
+628 RQTDINSLLERIS

-688 GDWLAELENSLN
+688 TDWLVELENALN
-700 QALHDKQAEEE
+700 SALYDKQAEEE
-711 SKLRAKGVTREL
+711 SKLISKGVQEIPKRSCSVI
-723 PRKTGTAAPT
+723 PAR
-733 NSSELSS
+733 SSEVSS
-740 FIIEQ
+740 FIIDQ
-745 LRDNSANN
+745 LRENATNN

-782 LRLFLNLPFV
+782 LRLFLNLPYV
-792 KVILSLR
+792 KIILCLR

-821 ILDRSIRYQL
+821 ILDKSIRYQL

-836 KDARAVIKH
+836 KDARAVIGH

-884 LQEESITTLA
+884 LQEEGITSLA

-912 ERVISDCGPVNE
+912 EGVISDCGLVNE
-924 DAAWKILFALTDER
+924 DAAWKILFSLTDER

-957 AGEDTELR
+957 ADARETELSV
-965 AIGTYSRISRKQF
+965 IGRNRLSLQRQF
-978 AKNSLTQNPEIE
+978 AKDPESGQ
-990 LKKTNNLDLILDIL
+990 KKTDNLDLILDIL

-1033 QRFGLEARLHQ
+1033 QRFGLEARLHK
-1044 AEADKKMSQEQLYR
+1044 AEADKKMSQAQLYR
-1058 ANTFLKQLLGLA
+1058 ANSFLKQLLGVA
-1070 VVGVLLLTSSTVAA
+1070 VIGVMLLTSSTIAA

-1095 QLAVAQAQRAEINTL
+1095 QLAVAQTQRAEISTL

-1117 FFSNNK
+1117 YFSNNK
-1123 FDAIM
+1123 FDAMM
-1128 ESLRAGKQWR
+1128 ESLRAGKKWK
-1138 QIEHSP
+1138 QIEHSQQ
-1144 EMQTLKDT
+1144 MYTLKDT

-1179 VWGLTFS
+1179 VWGLSFS
-1186 PDGSTIASASVDKTV
+1186 PDGETIASSSVDKTV
-1201 KLWRRDGSLVAT
+1201 KLWQRDGSLLAT
-1213 LKGHTNSV
+1213 FKGHTNSV
-1221 ACVAFSPDSKTIASA
+1221 SCVAFSPDNKIIASA
-1236 SLDKTVKLWKSD
+1236 SLDKTVKIWQTD
-1248 GTLLATLV
+1248 GSLLATFN

-1272 TIASAS
+1272 TIASGS
-1278 RDKTIKLWKTDGT
+1278 TDKTIKLWKTDGT
-1291 LLQTIEQ
+1291 LLRTIEQ
-1298 LAPINWVS
+1298 FAPVNWLS
-1306 FSRDGKILAV
+1306 FSRDGKIIAV
-1316 AGDDGTVKLWSSDGK
+1316 ASDDGTVKLWSSDGR
-1331 LVANLW
+1331 LIANLW
-1337 HSENKKPSKVYTVSF
+1337 HSENKQPSKIYTVSF
-1352 SPDGETLATAGED
+1352 SPDGEMIASAGED
-1365 KTVKIWSV
+1365 KTVKIWSI
-1373 AAIKDGEKLSSE
+1373 AALKHPPTENSTPAKKGE
-1385 EASNGLLLATL
+1385 LLTTL

-1412 QSLASGG
+1412 QTLASGS
-1419 ADGTV
+1419 ADGSV
-1424 KLWNLAGAAET
+1424 KLWSLAGVGDKRPTDASNIKPES
-1435 GERANTAVKS
+1435 R
-1445 EGHLV
+1445 LL

-1467 DGRTLAS
+1467 EGKTLAS
-1474 ASFDKTIRLWRL
+1474 ASFDKTVRLWRL

-1501 QTVSF
+1501 QGVTF
-1506 SPDGQRLASGST
+1506 SPDGQRLASAST
-1518 DNTIKLWSRT
+1518 DKTIKLWSRT
-1528 GVLLETLEGHSQ
+1528 GVLLETLEGHTQ

-1554 ASGSYDK
+1554 TSGSYDK
-1561 TVKIWS
+1561 TVKVWS
-1567 LKEHGTSGNI
+1567 LTEDGMNNI

-1584 LFPCAPAVVSTLEGH
+1584 LFPCSPSVLLTLDAH
-1599 SDSVMGVSFS
+1599 ADSVMSVSFS
-1609 PDSEILATASKD
+1609 PDSEILASGSKD
-1621 KTVKLWTRNGWL
+1621 KTVKLWTRNGRL
-1633 IKTLTGHQGWVTG
+1633 IKTLTGHTGWVTG
-1646 VSFSPDG
+1646 VTFSPDG
-1653 SMLASSSDDGT
+1653 SMLASASDDGT
-1664 VKLWNREGRLLKTLE
+1664 LKLWNRDGRLLRTFE

-1725 DSVTSVSFSPD
+1725 DSVTSVGFSPD
-1736 GLLVASGSYDNKV
+1736 GLLVASGSYDHKV
-1749 RLWSRSG
+1749 KLWSRSG

-1771 VNFSPDGKVL
+1771 VSFSPDGKVL

-1822 RRLCDGVSA
+1822 RRLCEGVGA
-1831 KPNQF
+1831 KS

>member
-1 MTDLLKLQETAS
+1 MTDMIKLRETAS
-13 YNDRSIKTLVRS
+13 YNERSLKTLVRS
-25 IAMSQQQFSLILA
+25 ITMSQQQFSLILV
-38 RCNYQQL
+38 RCNYEQL
-45 RQQMAQCLRQQ
+45 RHQMVKRLREM
-56 SPFQIQDVILPAS
+56 SPLPIQDLVLSAG
-69 VKTLYTTLLANT
+69 VKTLYTTLQANI
-81 QYSRPGQIGAA
+81 QNSGLQPGDVVS

-97 GLEAIVAI
+97 GLETVVAI
-105 DELLASTNQVRDE
+105 DEVMASTNQVRDE

-156 EMASDELIHFL
+156 EMAVDELIHFL
-167 TQQADAIF
+167 SQRADSIF
-175 SAGELNKERETDT
+175 RVGELNPQLGNSTVATRSSFGTYDETDFEKRALEREISPVERFLTVSP
-188 ARCRRH
+188 RSPQNSQP
-194 EGETSNLPSGLAEAG
+194 SN
-209 GWPANYPAF
+209 N
-218 NSEIISSRQ
+218 IH
-227 LEPVSYSPLSPGSTL
+227 SYSPLSPGN
-242 NLALGSLSRRELE
+242 NLDLAIGSLSRRELE

-280 GRDYYVSDHTETALV
+280 GRDYYVSDQTETALIH
-295 LYQQSL
+295 YQQSL
-301 AFWQMQTGNW
+301 VFWQQQTGNW
-311 ELEHWQHLLGEK
+311 ELANWENSDTQNLSC
-323 TFSCSLSTSTP
+323 TFSNP
-334 NDRSSLPNILFLE
+334 VPNILCLE

-361 LQAARNPVANRQHWE
+361 LQAARNPVANRHHWE
-376 QAWIALEQSRKAF
+376 QAWISLEQARNAF
-389 FLADRPELVAEVT
+389 SLADRPELVAEVT
-402 AHLGEV
+402 SHLGEV

-415 GELQALAENSLQL
+415 EELQALAENSLQL

-448 ALQESRWSQ
+448 ALQQSRWSQ
-457 ARQLAELALAILD
+457 ARQLSELALAILD
-470 QTPSDFR
+470 QTPNDLR

-482 LRLGFAGNYPEFTEN
+482 LRLGFAGNYPEFVGTNES
-497 PGIINNPKSQI
+497 INDPKSKI

-532 EAAVHSLEMAQ
+532 EAAVHSLELAQ
-543 HQTDPK
+543 SQSEPK

-562 QALYFEQGEYLKAF
+562 QAVYFEQGEYLKAF

-628 RQKDIDRLLERIS
+628 RQKDINNLLERIS

-677 RDTLP
+677 RDTLS
-682 VVVKVY
+682 VLVKVY
-688 GDWLAELENSLN
+688 TDWLGELENALN
-700 QALHDKQAEEE
+700 VALYHKQAEEE
-711 SKLRAKGVTREL
+711 RKLRAKGVQEIN
-723 PRKTGTAAPT
+723 RKTCSIIPGR
-733 NSSELSS
+733 SSEVSS

-745 LRDNSANN
+745 LRENAQNN
-753 LLTVLIFDQF
+753 LLTILIFDQF

-782 LRLFLNLPFV
+782 LRLFLNLPYV
-792 KVILSLR
+792 KVILCLR

-821 ILDRSIRYQL
+821 ILDKSIRYQL

-836 KDARAVIKH
+836 KDARAVIGH

-856 ALIDAFVEDLADEL
+856 ELINAFVEDLADEL
-870 QEVRPI
+870 QEIRPI

-884 LQEESITTLA
+884 LQEENIKSIA

-924 DAAWKILFALTDER
+924 DAAWKILFSLTDER

-951 VTGQQP
+951 VTGVQP
-957 AGEDTELR
+957 TDGDEADLS
-965 AIGTYSRISRKQF
+965 AIGKISRLSVHLKI
-978 AKNSLTQNPEIE
+978 AKHREVEP
-990 LKKTNNLDLILDIL
+990 KKTDHLDLILEIL

-1019 RYQLVHDYLVRPIR
+1019 RYQLVHDYLVHSIR
-1033 QRFGLEARLHQ
+1033 QRFGLEARLHK
-1044 AEADKKMSQEQLYR
+1044 AEADKNMSQAQLYR

-1070 VVGVLLLTSSTVAA
+1070 VIGVLLLTSSTIAA

-1095 QLAVAQAQRAEINTL
+1095 QLAIAQTQRAEISTL

-1117 FFSNNK
+1117 YFSNNK
-1123 FDAIM
+1123 FDAMM
-1128 ESLRAGKQWR
+1128 ESLRAGRQWR
-1138 QIEHSP
+1138 QMEHSQ
-1144 EMQTLKDT
+1144 EIHILKDT

-1179 VWGLTFS
+1179 VWGLNFS
-1186 PDGSTIASASVDKTV
+1186 PDGQIIASASVDKTV
-1201 KLWRRDGSLVAT
+1201 KLWARDGSLLAT
-1213 LKGHTNSV
+1213 FQGHTKSV
-1221 ACVAFSPDSKTIASA
+1221 SSVAFSPDNKTIASA
-1236 SLDKTVKLWKSD
+1236 SLDKTVKLWKTD
-1248 GTLLATLV
+1248 GTMLATLK
-1256 GHTNSVTSVA
+1256 GHTNSVTSVT
-1266 FSPDGQ
+1266 FSSDGQ
-1272 TIASAS
+1272 TIASS
-1278 RDKTIKLWKTDGT
+1278 SIDKTVKLWKTDGT
-1291 LLQTIEQ
+1291 LLRTIEQ
-1298 LAPINWVS
+1298 LAPVNWVS
-1306 FSRDGKILAV
+1306 LSRNGQMVAV
-1316 AGDDGTVKLWSSDGK
+1316 ASDDGTVKLWSSDGK
-1331 LVANLW
+1331 LIANLW
-1337 HSENKKPSKVYTVSF
+1337 HSENRKPSKVYTVSF
-1352 SPDGETLATAGED
+1352 SPDGQTLASAGED
-1365 KTVKIWSV
+1365 TTVKIWNV
-1373 AAIKDGEKLSSE
+1373 AALQNNTQLNST
-1385 EASNGLLLATL
+1385 EAKNGLLLKTL

-1412 QSLASGG
+1412 QTLASGG

-1424 KLWNLAGAAET
+1424 KLWSLAAGDRPNPLNASNLKP
-1435 GERANTAVKS
+1435 KS
-1445 EGHLV
+1445 DLL

-1467 DGRTLAS
+1467 DGKTLAS
-1474 ASFDKTIRLWRL
+1474 ASFDKTVRLWRL
-1486 DDVPLKTLDGHQNRV
+1486 DDVPLKTLDGHKNRV
-1501 QTVSF
+1501 QSVTF
-1506 SPDGQRLASGST
+1506 SPDGQRLASASV
-1518 DNTIKLWSRT
+1518 DKTIKLWSRT
-1528 GVLLETLEGHSQ
+1528 GVLLETLEGHTD
-1540 RVASVS
+1540 RVTSVS
-1546 FSPDGQLL
+1546 FSPDGLLL

-1561 TVKIWS
+1561 TVKIWN
-1567 LKEHGTSGNI
+1567 LKEDGMSNI

-1584 LFPCAPAVVSTLEGH
+1584 LFPCSPSVLFTLDGH
-1599 SDSVMGVSFS
+1599 SDRVTSVSFS
-1609 PDSEILATASKD
+1609 PDSEMIASASKD
-1621 KTVKLWTRNGWL
+1621 KTVKLWTRNGRL
-1633 IKTLTGHQGWVTG
+1633 IKTLTGHTAWVTS
-1646 VSFSPDG
+1646 VTFSPDG
-1653 SMLASSSDDGT
+1653 SMLATASDDGT
-1664 VKLWNREGRLLKTLE
+1664 VKLWNRDGRLLRTFE

-1736 GLLVASGSYDNKV
+1736 GLLIASGSYDRKV
-1749 RLWSRSG
+1749 KLWSRSG
-1756 TLLKTLTGHKDSVMS
+1756 TLLKTLTGHKESVMS
-1771 VNFSPDGKVL
+1771 VSFSPDGKVL

-1822 RRLCDGVSA
+1822 RRLCDGVA
-1831 KPNQF
+1831 PKPQF

>member
-1 MTDLLKLQETAS
+1 MMTNLLKLQETAS
-13 YNDRSIKTLVRS
+13 YNERSIKTLVRS
-25 IAMSQQQFSLILA
+25 IAMSQQQFSLILV
-38 RCNYQQL
+38 RCNYEEL
-45 RQQMAQCLRQQ
+45 RQRWAQRLREI
-56 SPFQIQDVILPAS
+56 SPVPIQDIVLPAS
-69 VKTLYTTLLANT
+69 VKTLYTTLQANT
-81 QYSRPGQIGAA
+81 GGSESSPVGSASA
-92 ALMVF
+92 VMVF
-97 GLEAIVAI
+97 GLETVVAI
-105 DELLASTNQVRDE
+105 DELMASTNQVRDE
-118 FRKNFSCPVVL
+118 FRKNFSCPVIL

-156 EMASDELIHFL
+156 EMGVDELIEFL
-167 TQQADAIF
+167 TGRADTIF
-175 SAGELNKERETDT
+175 TVGELTQELGSTTSTGSGFSNCETDWEKRALEREISP
-188 ARCRRH
+188 
-194 EGETSNLPSGLAEAG
+194 GERFLT
-209 GWPANYPAF
+209 F
-218 NSEIISSRQ
+218 NSGPQNGRQ
-227 LEPVSYSPLSPGSTL
+227 SDVHSYSPLSPGNTL
-242 NLALGSLSRRELE
+242 ELAIGSLSRRELE
-255 LALRDLQNRG
+255 LALKDLQNRG
-265 QELEPALEASLQFVL
+265 QELEPALKASLQFVL
-280 GRDYYVSDHTETALV
+280 GRDYYVSDQTETALIH
-295 LYQQSL
+295 YQESL
-301 AFWQMQTGNW
+301 AFWQQQTGNW
-311 ELEHWQHLLGEK
+311 ELANWEHSENRQTL
-323 TFSCSLSTSTP
+323 SSSLSNP
-334 NDRSSLPNILFLE
+334 VPNILFLE

-361 LQAARNPVANRQHWE
+361 LQAARNPVANRHHWE
-376 QAWIALEQSRKAF
+376 QAWISLEQSRNAF
-389 FLADRPELVAEVT
+389 SLADRPELVAEVT
-402 AHLGEV
+402 AHLGQV
-408 LQRLEAW
+408 LQRLKAW

-448 ALQESRWSQ
+448 ALQQSRWSQ

-470 QTPSDFR
+470 QTPNDLR

-482 LRLGFAGNYPEFTEN
+482 LRLGFAGNYPEFV
-497 PGIINNPKSQI
+497 GNNESSNEPKSQI

-522 AQSLRQLGQW
+522 ARSLRQLGQW
-532 EAAVHSLEMAQ
+532 EAAVHSLELAQ
-543 HQTDPK
+543 TQSEPK

-562 QALYFEQGEYLKAF
+562 QAVYFEQGEYLKAF

-613 AQNQAAIAAEMTAYS
+613 AQNQAAIAASMTAYS
-628 RQKDIDRLLERIS
+628 RQKDINRLLERIS

-677 RDTLP
+677 RDTLS

-688 GDWLAELENSLN
+688 TDWLVELENALN
-700 QALHDKQAEEE
+700 GALYDKQAEEE
-711 SKLRAKGVTREL
+711 RKLIAKGVQEIHKRSCSVI
-723 PRKTGTAAPT
+723 PAR
-733 NSSELSS
+733 SSETSS

-745 LRDNSANN
+745 LRENATNN

-782 LRLFLNLPFV
+782 LRLFLNLPYV
-792 KVILSLR
+792 KIILCLR
-799 EDYLHYLLDCDRFPN
+799 EDYLHYLLDCDRFPD

-821 ILDRSIRYQL
+821 ILDKSIRYQL
-831 RSFSI
+831 RSFSM
-836 KDARAVIKH
+836 KDARAVIGH
-845 LTERAEFYLEP
+845 LTERAEYYLEP
-856 ALIDAFVEDLADEL
+856 ALIEAFVADLADEL

-884 LQEESITTLA
+884 LQEEAITSLA

-912 ERVISDCGPVNE
+912 EGVISDCGPVNE
-924 DAAWKILFALTDER
+924 DSAWKILFSLTDER

-957 AGEDTELR
+957 ADAAENELL
-965 AIGTYSRISRKQF
+965 AIGSISRISLQGQLVKD
-978 AKNSLTQNPEIE
+978 PESGQ
-990 LKKTNNLDLILDIL
+990 KKTDNLDLILEIL

-1033 QRFGLEARLHQ
+1033 QRFGLEARLQ
-1044 AEADKKMSQEQLYR
+1044 KAEADKNMSQAQLYR
-1058 ANTFLKQLLGLA
+1058 ANTFLKQMLGVA
-1070 VVGVLLLTSSTVAA
+1070 AIGVLLLTSSTIAS

-1095 QLAVAQAQRAEINTL
+1095 QLAVAQTQRAEISTL

-1117 FFSNNK
+1117 YFSNNK
-1123 FDAIM
+1123 FDAMM
-1128 ESLRAGKQWR
+1128 ESLRAGKKWR
-1138 QIEHSP
+1138 QIEHSQ
-1144 EMQTLKDT
+1144 EMHILKDT

-1166 VKERNRL
+1166 VKELNRL

-1179 VWGLTFS
+1179 VWGLSFS
-1186 PDGSTIASASVDKTV
+1186 PDGQTIASASVDKTV
-1201 KLWRRDGSLVAT
+1201 KLWRRDGSLLAT
-1213 LKGHTNSV
+1213 FKGHTNSV
-1221 ACVAFSPDSKTIASA
+1221 SCVAFSPDNKTIASA
-1236 SLDKTVKLWKSD
+1236 SLDKTVKIWKND
-1248 GTLLATLV
+1248 GTMLATLT
-1256 GHTNSVTSVA
+1256 GHTDSVTSVA

-1278 RDKTIKLWKTDGT
+1278 RDKTVKLWKTDGT
-1291 LLQTIEQ
+1291 LLRTIEQ
-1298 LAPINWVS
+1298 LAPVNWLS
-1306 FSRDGKILAV
+1306 FSRDGKMVAV
-1316 AGDDGTVKLWSSDGK
+1316 ASDDGTVKLWSVDGR
-1331 LVANLW
+1331 LIANLW
-1337 HSENKKPSKVYTVSF
+1337 HSENKKPLKIYTVSF
-1352 SPDGETLATAGED
+1352 SPDGTLLASAGED
-1365 KTVKIWSV
+1365 KTVKIWSI
-1373 AAIKDGEKLSSE
+1373 ATLKHPATQNSTQANKGE
-1385 EASNGLLLATL
+1385 LLTTL

-1412 QSLASGG
+1412 QTLASGG
-1419 ADGTV
+1419 AEGTV
-1424 KLWNLAGAAET
+1424 KLWNLANVGDKRPTDASNIKPDN
-1435 GERANTAVKS
+1435 R
-1445 EGHLV
+1445 LL

-1467 DGRTLAS
+1467 DGKTLAS

-1501 QTVSF
+1501 QSVTF
-1506 SPDGQRLASGST
+1506 SPDGQRLASAST
-1518 DNTIKLWSRT
+1518 DKTIKLWSRT
-1528 GVLLETLEGHSQ
+1528 GVLLETLEGHTQ

-1561 TVKIWS
+1561 TVKVWS
-1567 LKEHGTSGNI
+1567 LKEDGMSNI

-1584 LFPCAPAVVSTLEGH
+1584 LFPCSPSVLLTLDGH
-1599 SDSVMGVSFS
+1599 SDSVMSVSFS
-1609 PDSEILATASKD
+1609 PDSQIVASGSKD
-1621 KTVKLWTRNGWL
+1621 KTVKLWTRNGRL
-1633 IKTLTGHQGWVTG
+1633 IKTLTGHKGWVTG
-1646 VSFSPDG
+1646 VTFSPDG
-1653 SMLASSSDDGT
+1653 EMLASASDDGT
-1664 VKLWNREGRLLKTLE
+1664 VKVWNRDGRLLRTFE

-1736 GLLVASGSYDNKV
+1736 GLLIASGSYDHKV
-1749 RLWSRSG
+1749 KLWSRSG

-1771 VNFSPDGKVL
+1771 VSFSPDGKVL

-1812 RTNPNVSDRD
+1812 RTNPNVSSRD
-1822 RRLCDGVSA
+1822 RRLCDGVAA
-1831 KPNQF
+1831 KSKF

>member
-1 MTDLLKLQETAS
+1 MTDLIKVQETAN
-13 YNDRSIKTLVRS
+13 YNERSLKTLVRS
-25 IAMSQQQFSLILA
+25 IAMSQHQFSLILV
-38 RCNYQQL
+38 RCNYEQL
-45 RQQMAQCLRQQ
+45 RQQIAQRLREA
-56 SPFQIQDVILPAS
+56 SPVPIQDLVLPAS
-69 VKTLYTTLLANT
+69 VKTLYTTLLSST
-81 QYSRPGQIGAA
+81 SLEGYSPVGSAS

-97 GLEAIVAI
+97 GLETVVAI
-105 DELLASTNQVRDE
+105 DELMASTNQVRDE
-118 FRKNFSCPVVL
+118 FRKNFSCPVIL
-129 WVTDDIVTKMIR
+129 WVTDEIVTKMIR

-156 EMASDELIHFL
+156 EMAVDELINFLAGRADTIFKVGELTQELDSSTVGALASFGTGLPRCEKRALEREISPGERFL
-167 TQQADAIF
+167 TFDTQPQ
-175 SAGELNKERETDT
+175 NK
-188 ARCRRH
+188 
-194 EGETSNLPSGLAEAG
+194 
-209 GWPANYPAF
+209 
-218 NSEIISSRQ
+218 RQ
-227 LEPVSYSPLSPGSTL
+227 SDVHSYSPLSPGNTL
-242 NLALGSLSRRELE
+242 DLAIGSLPRRELE
-255 LALRDLQNRG
+255 LALKDLQNRG
-265 QELEPALEASLQFVL
+265 QELEPALKASLQFVL
-280 GRDYYVSDHTETALV
+280 GRDYYVSDQTETALIH
-295 LYQQSL
+295 YKESL
-301 AFWQMQTGNW
+301 AFWQQQTGNL
-311 ELEHWQHLLGEK
+311 ELANLEHCENPQ
-323 TFSCSLSTSTP
+323 TFSSLSNP
-334 NDRSSLPNILFLE
+334 VPNILFLE

-376 QAWIALEQSRKAF
+376 QARISLEQSRNAF
-389 FLADRPELVAEVT
+389 SLASRLELVAEVT
-402 AHLGEV
+402 AHLGQV
-408 LQRLEAW
+408 LQRLKAW

-470 QTPSDFR
+470 QTPNDLR

-482 LRLGFAGNYPEFTEN
+482 LRLGFEGNYPEFVGTNESSN
-497 PGIINNPKSQI
+497 ELKSKI

-522 AQSLRQLGQW
+522 ARSLRQLGQW
-532 EAAVHSLEMAQ
+532 EAAVHSLELAQ
-543 HQTDPK
+543 SQSEPK

-562 QALYFEQGEYLKAF
+562 QAVYFEQGEYLKAF

-599 LQQQRQAVNPSSPS
+599 LQQQRQAVNPSGPS
-613 AQNQAAIAAEMTAYS
+613 AQNQAAIAASMTAYS
-628 RQKDIDRLLERIS
+628 RQTDINSLLERIS

-688 GDWLAELENSLN
+688 TDWLVELENALN
-700 QALHDKQAEEE
+700 GALYDKQAEEE
-711 SKLRAKGVTREL
+711 SKLISKGVQEIHKRSGSVI
-723 PRKTGTAAPT
+723 PAR
-733 NSSELSS
+733 SSEVSS

-745 LRDNSANN
+745 LRENARNN

-782 LRLFLNLPFV
+782 LRLFLNVPYV
-792 KVILSLR
+792 KVILCLR

-821 ILDRSIRYQL
+821 ILDKSIRYQL

-836 KDARAVIKH
+836 KDARAVIGH

-884 LQEESITTLA
+884 LQEEGITSLA

-924 DAAWKILFALTDER
+924 DAAWKILFSLTDER

-951 VTGQQP
+951 VTGQQ
-957 AGEDTELR
+957 AADARETELS
-965 AIGTYSRISRKQF
+965 AIGSIGRISLQRQF
-978 AKNSLTQNPEIE
+978 AKDPENRQ
-990 LKKTNNLDLILDIL
+990 KKTDNLDLILDIL

-1033 QRFGLEARLHQ
+1033 QRFGLEARLHK
-1044 AEADKKMSQEQLYR
+1044 AEADKKMSQAQLYR

-1070 VVGVLLLTSSTVAA
+1070 VIGVVLLTSSTIAA

-1095 QLAVAQAQRAEINTL
+1095 QLAVAQTQRAEISTL

-1117 FFSNNK
+1117 YFSNNK
-1123 FDAIM
+1123 FDAMM
-1128 ESLRAGKQWR
+1128 ESLRAGKKWR
-1138 QIEHSP
+1138 QLEHSQ
-1144 EMQTLKDT
+1144 EMDTLKDT

-1179 VWGLTFS
+1179 VWGLSFS
-1186 PDGSTIASASVDKTV
+1186 PDGETIASSSVDKTV
-1201 KLWRRDGSLVAT
+1201 KLWRRDGSLLAT
-1213 LKGHTNSV
+1213 FKGHTDSV
-1221 ACVAFSPDSKTIASA
+1221 SCVAFSPDNKTIASA
-1236 SLDKTVKLWKSD
+1236 SLDQTVKIWQRD
-1248 GTLLATLV
+1248 GSLLATFK

-1272 TIASAS
+1272 TIASGS
-1278 RDKTIKLWKTDGT
+1278 RDKTIKLWKSDGT
-1291 LLQTIEQ
+1291 LLRTIEQ
-1298 LAPINWVS
+1298 FAPVNWLS
-1306 FSRDGKILAV
+1306 FSRDGKIIAV
-1316 AGDDGTVKLWSSDGK
+1316 ASDDGSVKLWSSDGK
-1331 LVANLW
+1331 LIANLW
-1337 HSENKKPSKVYTVSF
+1337 HSENRQPSKIYTVSF
-1352 SPDGETLATAGED
+1352 SPDGETIASGGED
-1365 KTVKIWSV
+1365 KTVKIWSI
-1373 AAIKDGEKLSSE
+1373 AALKHPATQNSTQARDGE
-1385 EASNGLLLATL
+1385 LLATL

-1403 FGVSFSPDG
+1403 FGVTFSNDG
-1412 QSLASGG
+1412 QTLASGS
-1419 ADGTV
+1419 ADGSV
-1424 KLWNLAGAAET
+1424 KLWSLAGVGDKRPTDASNIKPES
-1435 GERANTAVKS
+1435 R
-1445 EGHLV
+1445 LL

-1459 VTQVSFSP
+1459 VTQVGFSP
-1467 DGRTLAS
+1467 EGKTLAS
-1474 ASFDKTIRLWRL
+1474 ASFDKTVRLWRL

-1501 QTVSF
+1501 QSVTF
-1506 SPDGQRLASGST
+1506 SPDGQRLASAST
-1518 DNTIKLWSRT
+1518 DKTIKLWSRT
-1528 GVLLETLEGHSQ
+1528 GVLLETLEGHTQ

-1546 FSPDGQLL
+1546 FSPDGELI

-1561 TVKIWS
+1561 TVKVWS
-1567 LKEHGTSGNI
+1567 LKEDGMNNI

-1584 LFPCAPAVVSTLEGH
+1584 LFPCSPSVLLSLDGH
-1599 SDSVMGVSFS
+1599 ADSVMSVSFS
-1609 PDSEILATASKD
+1609 PDSQILASASKD
-1621 KTVKLWTRNGWL
+1621 KTVKLWTRNGRL

-1646 VSFSPDG
+1646 VTFSPDG
-1653 SMLASSSDDGT
+1653 SMLASASDDGT
-1664 VKLWNREGRLLKTLE
+1664 VKLWNRDGRLLKTFE

-1725 DSVTSVSFSPD
+1725 DSVTSVAFSPD
-1736 GLLVASGSYDNKV
+1736 GLLVASGSYDHKV
-1749 RLWSRSG
+1749 KLWSRSG
-1756 TLLKTLTGHKDSVMS
+1756 TLLKTLTGHNDSVMS
-1771 VNFSPDGKVL
+1771 VSFSPDGKVL

-1822 RRLCDGVSA
+1822 RRLCDGVAA
-1831 KPNQF
+1831 KPNRF

>member
-1 MTDLLKLQETAS
+1 MTDMIKLRETAS
-13 YNDRSIKTLVRS
+13 YNERSLKTLVRS
-25 IAMSQQQFSLILA
+25 IAMSQQQFSLILV
-38 RCNYQQL
+38 RCNYEHL
-45 RQQMAQCLRQQ
+45 RQQMVKRLRQM
-56 SPFQIQDVILPAS
+56 SPLPIQDLVLRPG

-81 QYSRPGQIGAA
+81 QNHGQSPGAA
-92 ALMVF
+92 VSAVMVF
-97 GLEAIVAI
+97 GLETVVAI
-105 DELLASTNQVRDE
+105 DEVMASTNQVRDE

-156 EMASDELIHFL
+156 EMAVDELIDFL
-167 TQQADAIF
+167 AQRADGIF
-175 SAGELNKERETDT
+175 RVGELNPQWENSTAAKSGFSTYDDTDLEKPTQESQIRQGERFLTPHP
-188 ARCRRH
+188 RSPNSQ
-194 EGETSNLPSGLAEAG
+194 TSN
-209 GWPANYPAF
+209 
-218 NSEIISSRQ
+218 IQ
-227 LEPVSYSPLSPGSTL
+227 SYSPLSPGN
-242 NLALGSLSRRELE
+242 NLDLAIGSLSRRELE
-255 LALRDLQNRG
+255 LALRDLQNRD
-265 QELEPALEASLQFVL
+265 QQLEPALEASLQFVL
-280 GRDYYVSDHTETALV
+280 GRDYYVSDETETALIH
-295 LYQQSL
+295 YQQSL
-301 AFWQMQTGNW
+301 VFWQQQTGNW
-311 ELEHWQHLLGEK
+311 ELKNWEK
-323 TFSCSLSTSTP
+323 SWETQNLSCTLSNP
-334 NDRSSLPNILFLE
+334 VQNILFLE

-376 QAWIALEQSRKAF
+376 QAWISLEQSRNAF
-389 FLADRPELVAEVT
+389 SLADRPELVAEVT

-448 ALQESRWSQ
+448 ALQQSRWSQ

-470 QTPSDFR
+470 QTPNDLR

-482 LRLGFAGNYPEFTEN
+482 LRLGFSGNYPEFVGTN
-497 PGIINNPKSQI
+497 QSINEPKSKI

-532 EAAVHSLEMAQ
+532 EAAVHSLELAQ
-543 HQTDPK
+543 SQSEPK

-562 QALYFEQGEYLKAF
+562 QAVYFEQGEYLKAF
-576 RIKKTQRS
+576 RIKKNQRS

-613 AQNQAAIAAEMTAYS
+613 AKNQAAIAAEMTAYS
-628 RQKDIDRLLERIS
+628 RQKDINNLLERIS

-682 VVVKVY
+682 VLVKVY
-688 GDWLAELENSLN
+688 SDWLRELENALN
-700 QALHDKQAEEE
+700 GALYEKQVEEDRKSIQNGVAEFSRKNQLFIPGRTEE
-711 SKLRAKGVTREL
+711 A
-723 PRKTGTAAPT
+723 
-733 NSSELSS
+733 SS
-740 FIIEQ
+740 FLVEQ
-745 LRDNSANN
+745 LRQNSQNN
-753 LLTVLIFDQF
+753 LLTILIFDQF

-776 QLFYNF
+776 QLFYKF

-792 KVILSLR
+792 KVILCLR

-821 ILDRSIRYQL
+821 ILDKSIRYQL

-836 KDARAVIKH
+836 KDARAVIGH

-856 ALIDAFVEDLADEL
+856 ELINAFVEDLSDEL
-870 QEVRPI
+870 QEIRPI

-884 LQEESITTLA
+884 LQEENITTIE

-924 DAAWKILFALTDER
+924 DAAWKILFSLTDER

-951 VTGQQP
+951 VTGVQP
-957 AGEDTELR
+957 EDVEESDLS
-965 AIGTYSRISRKQF
+965 GMGRISLISLQRKLV
-978 AKNSLTQNPEIE
+978 KNSEIE
-990 LKKTNNLDLILDIL
+990 PKKTDNLELILDIL
-1004 VGHGLLFLLREAPED
+1004 VGHGLLFLLRESPED

-1033 QRFGLEARLHQ
+1033 ERFGLEARLHK
-1044 AEADKKMSQEQLYR
+1044 AEADKNMSQAQLYR
-1058 ANTFLKQLLGLA
+1058 ANIFLKQLLGLA
-1070 VVGVLLLTSSTVAA
+1070 AIGVLLLTSSTVAA
-1084 VNFWWRAVGQK
+1084 VNFWWRAVGQR
-1095 QLAVAQAQRAEINTL
+1095 QLAVAQTQRAEISTL

-1117 FFSNNK
+1117 YFSNNK
-1123 FDAIM
+1123 FDAMM
-1128 ESLRAGKQWR
+1128 ESLRAGRQWR
-1138 QIEHSP
+1138 QIEHSQ
-1144 EMQTLKDT
+1144 ETHTLKDT
-1152 EILISAALQQAVYG
+1152 EILISASLQQAVYG
-1166 VKERNRL
+1166 IKERNRL

-1179 VWGLTFS
+1179 VWGLNFS
-1186 PDGSTIASASVDKTV
+1186 PDGQTIASASVDKTV
-1201 KLWRRDGSLVAT
+1201 KLWARDGSL
-1213 LKGHTNSV
+1213 
-1221 ACVAFSPDSKTIASA
+1221 
-1236 SLDKTVKLWKSD
+1236 
-1248 GTLLATLV
+1248 LATFK
-1256 GHTNSVTSVA
+1256 GHTNSVTSVT
-1266 FSPDGQ
+1266 FSPDSKI
-1272 TIASAS
+1272 IASAS
-1278 RDKTIKLWKTDGT
+1278 LDKTIKLWKTDGT
-1291 LLQTIEQ
+1291 LLATFKGHTNSVTSVTFSPDGQTIASSSRDKTVKLWKTDGTLLQTIPQ
-1298 LAPINWVS
+1298 LAPVNWVS
-1306 FSRDGKILAV
+1306 LSHNGQIIAV
-1316 AGDDGTVKLWSSDGK
+1316 ASDDGTVKLWSSDGR
-1331 LVANLW
+1331 LIANLW

-1352 SPDGETLATAGED
+1352 SPDGETLASGGED
-1365 KTVKIWSV
+1365 NTVKIWNVGSLQNNPQLNS
-1373 AAIKDGEKLSSE
+1373 IDKTD
-1385 EASNGLLLATL
+1385 LLLTTL

-1412 QSLASGG
+1412 QTLASGG
-1419 ADGTV
+1419 ADRTV
-1424 KLWNLAGAAET
+1424 KLWSLVDIHGKHPLDAGKFKPLA
-1435 GERANTAVKS
+1435 R
-1445 EGHLV
+1445 LL

-1459 VTQVSFSP
+1459 VTQIGFSP
-1467 DGRTLAS
+1467 DGKTLAS

-1486 DDVPLKTLDGHQNRV
+1486 DDVPLKTLDGHHNRV
-1501 QTVSF
+1501 LSVTF
-1506 SPDGQRLASGST
+1506 SPDGQRLASGSM
-1518 DNTIKLWSRT
+1518 DKTIKIWSRT
-1528 GVLLETLEGHSQ
+1528 GVLLETLEGHTQ
-1540 RVASVS
+1540 RVSSLS
-1546 FSPDGQLL
+1546 FSPDGLLL
-1554 ASGSYDK
+1554 ASGSHDK

-1567 LKEHGTSGNI
+1567 LKEDGITNI

-1584 LFPCAPAVVSTLEGH
+1584 LFPCSPSVLFTLDGH
-1599 SDSVMGVSFS
+1599 SDSVTSVSFS
-1609 PDSEILATASKD
+1609 PDSEIVASASKD
-1621 KTVKLWTRNGWL
+1621 KTIKLWTRNGRL
-1633 IKTLTGHQGWVTG
+1633 IKTLTGHKAWVTS
-1646 VSFSPDG
+1646 VSFNPDG
-1653 SMLASSSDDGT
+1653 SMLASASDDGT
-1664 VKLWNREGRLLKTLE
+1664 VKLWNRDGRLLRTFE

-1700 AGYDNSVKLWKVDGT
+1700 AGYDNSVKLWNVDGT

-1736 GLLVASGSYDNKV
+1736 GLLIASGSYDRKV
-1749 RLWSRSG
+1749 KLWSRSG

-1771 VNFSPDGKVL
+1771 VSFSPDGKVL
-1781 ASAGRDNR
+1781 ASAGRDHR

-1822 RRLCDGVSA
+1822 RRLCDGVAPKS
-1831 KPNQF
+1831 QF

>member
-1 MTDLLKLQETAS
+1 MTDRLKLQETQS
-13 YNDRSIKTLVRS
+13 YNERSLKTLVRS
-25 IAMSQQQFSLILA
+25 IAMSQNQFSLILV
-38 RCNYQQL
+38 RCNYEQL
-45 RQQMAQCLRQQ
+45 RQQTVKQLREM
-56 SPFQIQDVILPAS
+56 SPLPIQDLVLPAS
-69 VKTLYTTLLANT
+69 VKTLYTTLLAHRLH
-81 QYSRPGQIGAA
+81 SDLPPGAAVA

-97 GLEAIVAI
+97 GLETVVAI
-105 DELLASTNQVRDE
+105 DELMASTNQVRDE

-156 EMASDELIHFL
+156 EMAVDELINFL
-167 TQQADAIF
+167 AGRADSIF
-175 SAGELNKERETDT
+175 NVGELNKKLRSDC
-188 ARCRRH
+188 ARAR
-194 EGETSNLPSGLAEAG
+194 SGLAG
-209 GWPANYPAF
+209 GETASEKRVLASDFSPSERSIAF
-218 NSEIISSRQ
+218 NYLTEKSPKSDVQ
-227 LEPVSYSPLSPGSTL
+227 SYSPLSPGNTL
-242 NLALGSLSRRELE
+242 DLAIGSLSRRELE

-265 QELEPALEASLQFVL
+265 QELEPALKASLQFVL
-280 GRDYYVSDHTETALV
+280 GRDYYVSDRTETALIH
-295 LYQQSL
+295 YQESL
-301 AFWQMQTGNW
+301 VFWQQQTGNW
-311 ELEHWQHLLGEK
+311 ELANWERSENIEA
-323 TFSCSLSTSTP
+323 LSSYEANP
-334 NDRSSLPNILFLE
+334 VPNILFLE

-361 LQAARNPVANRQHWE
+361 LQACRNPVANRQHWE
-376 QAWIALEQSRKAF
+376 QAWIALEQSRNAF
-389 FLADRPELVAEVT
+389 SLASRPELVAEVT

-448 ALQESRWSQ
+448 ALQQSRWSQ

-470 QTPSDFR
+470 QTPNDLR

-482 LRLGFAGNYPEFTEN
+482 LRLGFALNYPEFV
-497 PGIINNPKSQI
+497 GNNESSNDPKSQI

-532 EAAVHSLEMAQ
+532 EAALHSLELAQ
-543 HQTDPK
+543 TQSEPK

-562 QALYFEQGEYLKAF
+562 QAVYFEQGEYLKAF

-628 RQKDIDRLLERIS
+628 RQKDINKLLERIS

-651 GPSGVGKSSLVNAG
+651 GPSGVGKSSLVEAG

-682 VVVKVY
+682 VLVKVY
-688 GDWLAELENSLN
+688 TDWQVELENALN
-700 QALHDKQAEEE
+700 DALYEKQAEEE
-711 SKLRAKGVTREL
+711 TKLRAKGVQEVY
-723 PRKTGTAAPT
+723 RKTCSVIPAR
-733 NSSELSS
+733 SSETSS

-745 LRDNSANN
+745 LRENATNN

-782 LRLFLNLPFV
+782 LRRFLNLPYV
-792 KVILSLR
+792 KVILCLR

-821 ILDRSIRYQL
+821 ILDKSIRYQL

-836 KDARAVIKH
+836 KDARAVIGH

-856 ALIDAFVEDLADEL
+856 ALIDAFVEDLADDL

-884 LQEESITTLA
+884 LQEENITTMA

-924 DAAWKILFALTDER
+924 DAAWKILFSLTDER

-951 VTGQQP
+951 VTGVQP
-957 AGEDTELR
+957 AEASEPDLPR
-965 AIGTYSRISRKQF
+965 AIGKIGRISLNLKSQ
-978 AKNSLTQNPEIE
+978 KYPENE
-990 LKKTNNLDLILDIL
+990 PQKTDNLDLILDIL

-1033 QRFGLEARLHQ
+1033 QRFGLEARLHK
-1044 AEADKKMSQEQLYR
+1044 AEADKNMSQAQLYR

-1070 VVGVLLLTSSTVAA
+1070 VIGVLLLTSSTIAA

-1095 QLAVAQAQRAEINTL
+1095 QLAVAQTQRSSISTL

-1117 FFSNNK
+1117 YFSNNK
-1123 FDAIM
+1123 FDAMM

-1138 QIEHSP
+1138 EIEHSQ
-1144 EMQTLKDT
+1144 EKDSLKDT

-1179 VWGLTFS
+1179 VWGLSFS
-1186 PDGSTIASASVDKTV
+1186 PDGSTIASGSVDKTI
-1201 KLWRRDGSLVAT
+1201 KLWQRDGSLLAT
-1213 LKGHTNSV
+1213 FKGHTNSV
-1221 ACVAFSPDSKTIASA
+1221 ACVSFSPDSKTIASA
-1236 SLDKTVKLWKSD
+1236 SLDKTVKIWKTD
-1248 GTLLATLV
+1248 GTMLATLK
-1256 GHTNSVTSVA
+1256 GHTNSVTSVT

-1272 TIASAS
+1272 TLASAS
-1278 RDKTIKLWKTDGT
+1278 RDKSVKLWKTDGT

-1298 LAPINWVS
+1298 LAPANWVS
-1306 FSRDGKILAV
+1306 FSRDGKIIAV
-1316 AGDDGTVKLWSSDGK
+1316 ASDDGTVKLWSSDGQ
-1331 LVANLW
+1331 LIANLW
-1337 HSENKKPSKVYTVSF
+1337 HSENRMPNKVYTVSF
-1352 SPDGETLATAGED
+1352 SPDGRTLATAGED

-1373 AAIKDGEKLSSE
+1373 AALENNGKLSSKQANNAE
-1385 EASNGLLLATL
+1385 PLAIL

-1412 QSLASGG
+1412 NSLASGG

-1424 KLWNLAGAAET
+1424 KLWSLSGI
-1435 GERANTAVKS
+1435 GEGRATSKG
-1445 EGHLV
+1445 EIKPDDRLL

-1459 VTQVSFSP
+1459 ITQVSFSP
-1467 DGRTLAS
+1467 DGKTLGS
-1474 ASFDKTIRLWRL
+1474 ASFDKTVRLWRL
-1486 DDVPLKTLDGHQNRV
+1486 DDVPLKTLDGHPSRV
-1501 QTVSF
+1501 QAVTF
-1506 SPDGQRLASGST
+1506 SPDGSRLASASM
-1518 DNTIKLWSRT
+1518 DKTIKLWSRT
-1528 GVLLETLEGHSQ
+1528 GVLLETLEGHTQ

-1561 TVKIWS
+1561 TVKVWS
-1567 LKEHGTSGNI
+1567 LKEDSIDRI
-1577 LPCPSAP
+1577 LPCASAP
-1584 LFPCAPAVVSTLEGH
+1584 LFPCSPTVLFALEGH
-1599 SDSVMGVSFS
+1599 QDSVMSVSFS
-1609 PDSEILATASKD
+1609 PDSEMIASGSKD
-1621 KTVKLWTRNGWL
+1621 KTVKLWTRNGKL

-1646 VSFSPDG
+1646 ATFSPDG
-1653 SMLASSSDDGT
+1653 SMLATSSDDGT
-1664 VKLWNREGRLLKTLE
+1664 VKLWHRDGRLLKTFE

-1700 AGYDNSVKLWKVDGT
+1700 AGYDNSVKLWNLDGT

-1736 GLLVASGSYDNKV
+1736 GLLVASGSYDRKV
-1749 RLWSRSG
+1749 KLWSRSG

-1771 VNFSPDGKVL
+1771 VSFSPDGKVL

-1822 RRLCDGVSA
+1822 RRLCDGVVA
-1831 KPNQF
+1831 KP

>member
-1 MTDLLKLQETAS
+1 MTDLIKVQETAN
-13 YNDRSIKTLVRS
+13 YNERSLKTLVRS
-25 IAMSQQQFSLILA
+25 ITMSQHQFSLILV
-38 RCNYQQL
+38 RCNYEQL
-45 RQQMAQCLRQQ
+45 RQQIAQRLREV
-56 SPFQIQDVILPAS
+56 SPVPIQDLVLPPS
-69 VKTLYTTLLANT
+69 VKTLYTTLQAST
-81 QYSRPGQIGAA
+81 FQEGYSPVGAA
-92 ALMVF
+92 SALMVF
-97 GLEAIVAI
+97 GLETVVAI
-105 DELLASTNQVRDE
+105 DELMASTNQVRDE
-118 FRKNFSCPVVL
+118 FRKNFSCPVIL

-156 EMASDELIHFL
+156 EMGVDELINFL
-167 TQQADAIF
+167 ARRADTIF
-175 SAGELNKERETDT
+175 KIGELNQALASSTVSTIASGETCGETPCEKRALEREISPGERFLTVNSGPQN
-188 ARCRRH
+188 RRLSDVH
-194 EGETSNLPSGLAEAG
+194 
-209 GWPANYPAF
+209 
-218 NSEIISSRQ
+218 
-227 LEPVSYSPLSPGSTL
+227 SYSPLSPGNTFD
-242 NLALGSLSRRELE
+242 LAIGSLPRRELE

-265 QELEPALEASLQFVL
+265 EELEPALKASLQFVL
-280 GRDYYVSDHTETALV
+280 GRDYYVSDQTETALIH
-295 LYQQSL
+295 YQESL
-301 AFWQMQTGNW
+301 VFWQQKTGNW
-311 ELEHWQHLLGEK
+311 ELANLEHSENPE
-323 TFSCSLSTSTP
+323 TFSSLSNP
-334 NDRSSLPNILFLE
+334 VPKILFLE

-376 QAWIALEQSRKAF
+376 QAWISLEKSRNAF
-389 FLADRPELVAEVT
+389 SLASRPELVAEVT

-408 LQRLEAW
+408 LQRLKAW

-448 ALQESRWSQ
+448 ALQQSRWSQ

-470 QTPSDFR
+470 QTPNDLR

-482 LRLGFAGNYPEFTEN
+482 LRLGFEGNYPEFVGSNESSN
-497 PGIINNPKSQI
+497 EPKSQI

-522 AQSLRQLGQW
+522 ARSLRQLGQW
-532 EAAVHSLEMAQ
+532 EAAVHSLELAQ
-543 HQTDPK
+543 SQSEPK

-562 QALYFEQGEYLKAF
+562 QAVYFEQGEYLKAF

-599 LQQQRQAVNPSSPS
+599 LQQQRQAVNPSGPS
-613 AQNQAAIAAEMTAYS
+613 AQNQAAIAASMTAYS
-628 RQKDIDRLLERIS
+628 RQTDINSLLERIS

-688 GDWLAELENSLN
+688 TDWLVELENALN
-700 QALHDKQAEEE
+700 SALYDKQAEEE
-711 SKLRAKGVTREL
+711 SKLISKGVQEIPKRSCSVI
-723 PRKTGTAAPT
+723 PAR
-733 NSSELSS
+733 SSEVSS
-740 FIIEQ
+740 FIIDQ
-745 LRDNSANN
+745 LRENATNN

-782 LRLFLNLPFV
+782 LRLFLNLPYV
-792 KVILSLR
+792 KIILCLR

-821 ILDRSIRYQL
+821 ILDKSIRYQL

-836 KDARAVIKH
+836 KDARAVIGH

-884 LQEESITTLA
+884 LQEEGITSLA

-912 ERVISDCGPVNE
+912 EGVISDCGLVNE
-924 DAAWKILFALTDER
+924 DAAWKILFSLTDER

-957 AGEDTELR
+957 ADARETELSV
-965 AIGTYSRISRKQF
+965 IGRNRLSLQRQF
-978 AKNSLTQNPEIE
+978 AKDPESGQ
-990 LKKTNNLDLILDIL
+990 KKTDNLDLILDIL

-1033 QRFGLEARLHQ
+1033 QRFGLEARLHK
-1044 AEADKKMSQEQLYR
+1044 AEADKKMSQAQLYR
-1058 ANTFLKQLLGLA
+1058 ANSFLKQLLGVA
-1070 VVGVLLLTSSTVAA
+1070 VIGVMLLTSSTIAA

-1095 QLAVAQAQRAEINTL
+1095 QLAVAQTQRAEISTL

-1117 FFSNNK
+1117 YFSNNK
-1123 FDAIM
+1123 FDAMM
-1128 ESLRAGKQWR
+1128 ESLRAGKKWK
-1138 QIEHSP
+1138 QIEHSQQ
-1144 EMQTLKDT
+1144 MYTLKDT

-1179 VWGLTFS
+1179 VWGLSFS
-1186 PDGSTIASASVDKTV
+1186 PDGETIASSSVDKTV
-1201 KLWRRDGSLVAT
+1201 KLWQRDGSLLAT
-1213 LKGHTNSV
+1213 FKGHTNSV
-1221 ACVAFSPDSKTIASA
+1221 SCVAFSPDNKIIASA
-1236 SLDKTVKLWKSD
+1236 SLDKTVKIWQTD
-1248 GTLLATLV
+1248 GSLLATFN

-1272 TIASAS
+1272 TIASGS
-1278 RDKTIKLWKTDGT
+1278 TDKTIKLWKTDGT
-1291 LLQTIEQ
+1291 LLRTIEQ
-1298 LAPINWVS
+1298 FAPVNWLS
-1306 FSRDGKILAV
+1306 FSRDGKIIAV
-1316 AGDDGTVKLWSSDGK
+1316 ASDDGTVKLWSSDGR
-1331 LVANLW
+1331 LIANLW
-1337 HSENKKPSKVYTVSF
+1337 HSENKQPSKIYTVSF
-1352 SPDGETLATAGED
+1352 SPDGETIASAGED
-1365 KTVKIWSV
+1365 KTVKIWSI
-1373 AAIKDGEKLSSE
+1373 AALKHPPTENSTPAKKGE
-1385 EASNGLLLATL
+1385 LLTTL

-1412 QSLASGG
+1412 QTLASGS
-1419 ADGTV
+1419 ADGSV
-1424 KLWNLAGAAET
+1424 KLWSLAGVGDKRPTDASNIKPES
-1435 GERANTAVKS
+1435 R
-1445 EGHLV
+1445 LL

-1467 DGRTLAS
+1467 EGKTLAS
-1474 ASFDKTIRLWRL
+1474 ASFDKTVRLWRL

-1501 QTVSF
+1501 QGVTF
-1506 SPDGQRLASGST
+1506 SPDGQRLASAST
-1518 DNTIKLWSRT
+1518 DKTIKLWSRT
-1528 GVLLETLEGHSQ
+1528 GVLLETLEGHTQ

-1561 TVKIWS
+1561 TVKVWS
-1567 LKEHGTSGNI
+1567 LTEDGMNNI

-1584 LFPCAPAVVSTLEGH
+1584 LFPCSPSVLLTLDAH
-1599 SDSVMGVSFS
+1599 ADSVMSVSFS
-1609 PDSEILATASKD
+1609 PDSEILASGSKD
-1621 KTVKLWTRNGWL
+1621 KTVKLWTRNGRL
-1633 IKTLTGHQGWVTG
+1633 IKTLTGHTGWVTG
-1646 VSFSPDG
+1646 VTFSPDG
-1653 SMLASSSDDGT
+1653 SMLASASDDGT
-1664 VKLWNREGRLLKTLE
+1664 LKLWNRDGRLLRTFE

-1725 DSVTSVSFSPD
+1725 DSVTSVGFSPD
-1736 GLLVASGSYDNKV
+1736 GLLVASGSYDHKV
-1749 RLWSRSG
+1749 KLWSRSG

-1771 VNFSPDGKVL
+1771 VSFSPDGKVL

-1822 RRLCDGVSA
+1822 RRLCEGVGA
-1831 KPNQF
+1831 KS

>member
-13 YNDRSIKTLVRS
+13 YNERSLKTLVRS
-25 IAMSQQQFSLILA
+25 ITMSQQQFSLILV
-38 RCNYQQL
+38 RCNYEQL
-45 RQQMAQCLRQQ
+45 RQQIAQKLREI
-56 SPFQIQDVILPAS
+56 SSVPIQDIVLPAS
-69 VKTLYTTLLANT
+69 VKTLYTTLQANT
-81 QYSRPGQIGAA
+81 KPSESSPVGTAS

-97 GLEAIVAI
+97 GLETVVAI
-105 DELLASTNQVRDE
+105 DELMASTNQVRDE
-118 FRKNFSCPVVL
+118 FRKNFSCPVIL

-156 EMASDELIHFL
+156 EMGTDELIEFL
-167 TQQADAIF
+167 TGRADTIF
-175 SAGELNKERETDT
+175 KVGELSQELDSSNSAGAGFGTCETDWEKRAQERELSP
-188 ARCRRH
+188 
-194 EGETSNLPSGLAEAG
+194 GERFLT
-209 GWPANYPAF
+209 F
-218 NSEIISSRQ
+218 NSASQHNSQQSDAR
-227 LEPVSYSPLSPGSTL
+227 SYSPLSPGNTL
-242 NLALGSLSRRELE
+242 DLAIGSLSRRELE
-255 LALRDLQNRG
+255 LALKDLQNRG
-265 QELEPALEASLQFVL
+265 QELEPALKASLQFVL
-280 GRDYYVSDHTETALV
+280 GRDYYVSDQTETALIH
-295 LYQQSL
+295 YQESL
-301 AFWQMQTGNW
+301 AFWQQQTGNW
-311 ELEHWQHLLGEK
+311 ELANWEHSENPPIL
-323 TFSCSLSTSTP
+323 CSLSNP
-334 NDRSSLPNILFLE
+334 VPNILFLE

-361 LQAARNPVANRQHWE
+361 LQAARNPVANRHHWE
-376 QAWIALEQSRKAF
+376 QAWISLEQSKNAF
-389 FLADRPELVAEVT
+389 SLASRPELVAEVT
-402 AHLGEV
+402 AHLGQV
-408 LQRLEAW
+408 LQRLKAW

-448 ALQESRWSQ
+448 ALQQSRWSQ

-470 QTPSDFR
+470 RTPNDLR

-482 LRLGFAGNYPEFTEN
+482 LRLGFEGNYPEFVD
-497 PGIINNPKSQI
+497 INESSNDPKSKI

-522 AQSLRQLGQW
+522 ARSLRQLNQW
-532 EAAVHSLEMAQ
+532 EAAVHSLELAQ
-543 HQTDPK
+543 AQSEPK

-562 QALYFEQGEYLKAF
+562 QAVYFEQGEYLKAF

-613 AQNQAAIAAEMTAYS
+613 AQNQAAIAASMTAYS
-628 RQKDIDRLLERIS
+628 RQTDINKLLERIS

-688 GDWLAELENSLN
+688 TDWLVELENALN
-700 QALHDKQAEEE
+700 GALYDKQAEEE
-711 SKLRAKGVTREL
+711 RKLIAKGVQEIEKRSCSVI
-723 PRKTGTAAPT
+723 PAR
-733 NSSELSS
+733 SSEISS
-740 FIIEQ
+740 YIIDQ
-745 LRDNSANN
+745 LRDNAANN

-782 LRLFLNLPFV
+782 LRLFLNLPYV
-792 KVILSLR
+792 KIILCLR
-799 EDYLHYLLDCDRFPN
+799 EDYLHYLLDCDRFPD

-821 ILDRSIRYQL
+821 ILDKGIRYQL
-831 RSFSI
+831 RSFSM
-836 KDARAVIKH
+836 KDARAVIGH
-845 LTERAEFYLEP
+845 LTERAEYYLEP

-884 LQEESITTLA
+884 LQEEGITSLA

-912 ERVISDCGPVNE
+912 EGVISDCGPVNE
-924 DAAWKILFALTDER
+924 DAAWKILFSLTDER

-951 VTGQQP
+951 VTGQQS
-957 AGEDTELR
+957 ADVDETELL
-965 AIGTYSRISRKQF
+965 AIGSLGRIPLQRQF
-978 AKNSLTQNPEIE
+978 AKKPENGQ
-990 LKKTNNLDLILDIL
+990 KKTDNLDLILDIL

-1033 QRFGLEARLHQ
+1033 QRFGLEARLHK
-1044 AEADKKMSQEQLYR
+1044 AEADKKMSQAQLYR
-1058 ANTFLKQLLGLA
+1058 ANTFLKQLLGVA
-1070 VVGVLLLTSSTVAA
+1070 AIGVLLLTSSTIAA

-1095 QLAVAQAQRAEINTL
+1095 QVAVAQTQRAEINTL

-1117 FFSNNK
+1117 YFSNNK
-1123 FDAIM
+1123 FDAMM
-1128 ESLRAGKQWR
+1128 ESLRAGKKWR
-1138 QIEHSP
+1138 QIEQSQEIH
-1144 EMQTLKDT
+1144 TLKDT

-1179 VWGLTFS
+1179 VWGLSFS
-1186 PDGSTIASASVDKTV
+1186 PDGQTIASSSVDKTV
-1201 KLWRRDGSLVAT
+1201 KLWRRDGSLLT
-1213 LKGHTNSV
+1213 TFKGHTNSV
-1221 ACVAFSPDSKTIASA
+1221 ACVAFSPDNKTIASA
-1236 SLDKTVKLWKSD
+1236 SLDKTVKIWQTD
-1248 GTLLATLV
+1248 GTLLTTLT

-1291 LLQTIEQ
+1291 LLRTIEQ
-1298 LAPINWVS
+1298 LAPVNWLS
-1306 FSRDGKILAV
+1306 FSRDGKIVAV
-1316 AGDDGTVKLWSSDGK
+1316 ASDDGTVKLWSSDGR

-1352 SPDGETLATAGED
+1352 SPDGETIASAGED
-1365 KTVKIWSV
+1365 KTVKIWSI
-1373 AAIKDGEKLSSE
+1373 AALKHPATQNSTQGNKGE
-1385 EASNGLLLATL
+1385 LLATL
-1396 RGHSKWV
+1396 RHSKWV

-1412 QSLASGG
+1412 QTLASAG
-1419 ADGTV
+1419 ADGTA
-1424 KLWNLAGAAET
+1424 KLWSLASLGDKRPTDASNIKPES
-1435 GERANTAVKS
+1435 R
-1445 EGHLV
+1445 LL

-1467 DGRTLAS
+1467 DGKILAS
-1474 ASFDKTIRLWRL
+1474 ASFDKTVRLWGL

-1501 QTVSF
+1501 QSVTF
-1506 SPDGQRLASGST
+1506 SPDGQRLASAST
-1518 DNTIKLWSRT
+1518 DKTIKLWSRT
-1528 GVLLETLEGHSQ
+1528 GVLLETLEGHTQ
-1540 RVASVS
+1540 RVSSVS

-1561 TVKIWS
+1561 TVKVWS
-1567 LKEHGTSGNI
+1567 LKEDGVSNI

-1584 LFPCAPAVVSTLEGH
+1584 LFPCSPSVLFTLDGH
-1599 SDSVMGVSFS
+1599 TDSVMSVSFS
-1609 PDSEILATASKD
+1609 PDSEIVATASKD
-1621 KTVKLWTRNGWL
+1621 KTVKLWTRNGRL
-1633 IKTLTGHQGWVTG
+1633 IKTLTGHKGWVTG
-1646 VSFSPDG
+1646 VTFSPDG
-1653 SMLASSSDDGT
+1653 EMLASASDDGT
-1664 VKLWNREGRLLKTLE
+1664 VKLWNRDGRLLRTFE

-1736 GLLVASGSYDNKV
+1736 GLLIASGSYDHKV
-1749 RLWSRSG
+1749 KLWSRSG

-1771 VNFSPDGKVL
+1771 VSFSPDGKVL

-1802 RGCDWVGDYL
+1802 RGCDLVGDYL

-1822 RRLCDGVSA
+1822 RRLCDGVAPKS
-1831 KPNQF
+1831 QF

>member
-1 MTDLLKLQETAS
+1 MTDLLKLQKTAS
-13 YNDRSIKTLVRS
+13 YNERSLKTLVRS
-25 IAMSQQQFSLILA
+25 IAMSQQQFSLILV
-38 RCNYQQL
+38 RCNYEQL
-45 RQQMAQCLRQQ
+45 RQQIAQRLREI
-56 SPFQIQDVILPAS
+56 SSIPILDIVLPAS
-69 VKTLYTTLLANT
+69 VKTLYTTLQANT
-81 QYSRPGQIGAA
+81 FPSELSGVGSAS

-97 GLEAIVAI
+97 GLETVVAI
-105 DELLASTNQVRDE
+105 DELMASTNQVRDE

-156 EMASDELIHFL
+156 EMAVDELIDFL
-167 TQQADAIF
+167 TQRADTIF
-175 SAGELNKERETDT
+175 KVGELKQELGSSTAGAREGFATSETDWEKRALEREI
-188 ARCRRH
+188 RP
-194 EGETSNLPSGLAEAG
+194 GERFLT
-209 GWPANYPAF
+209 F
-218 NSEIISSRQ
+218 NSGPQNGRQ
-227 LEPVSYSPLSPGSTL
+227 SDVHSYSPLSPGNTL
-242 NLALGSLSRRELE
+242 DLAIGSLSRRELE

-265 QELEPALEASLQFVL
+265 QELEPALKASLQFVL
-280 GRDYYVSDHTETALV
+280 GRDYYVSDQTETALIH
-295 LYQQSL
+295 YQESL
-301 AFWQMQTGNW
+301 VFWQQQTGNW
-311 ELEHWQHLLGEK
+311 ELANWEHSENRSTL
-323 TFSCSLSTSTP
+323 SSLSNP
-334 NDRSSLPNILFLE
+334 VPNILFLE

-361 LQAARNPVANRQHWE
+361 LQAARNPVANRHHWE
-376 QAWIALEQSRKAF
+376 QAWISLEQSRNAF
-389 FLADRPELVAEVT
+389 SLADRPELVAEVT
-402 AHLGEV
+402 AHLGQV
-408 LQRLEAW
+408 LQRLKAW

-448 ALQESRWSQ
+448 ALQQSRWSQ

-470 QTPSDFR
+470 QTPNDLR

-482 LRLGFAGNYPEFTEN
+482 LRLGFEGNYPEFVGTN
-497 PGIINNPKSQI
+497 KSSNDPKSKI

-522 AQSLRQLGQW
+522 ARSLRQLGQW
-532 EAAVHSLEMAQ
+532 EEAVHSLELAQ
-543 HQTDPK
+543 VQSEPK

-562 QALYFEQGEYLKAF
+562 QAVYFEQGEYLKAF

-613 AQNQAAIAAEMTAYS
+613 AQNQAAIAASMTAYS
-628 RQKDIDRLLERIS
+628 RQKDINSLLERIS

-677 RDTLP
+677 RDTLS

-688 GDWLAELENSLN
+688 TDWLVELENALN
-700 QALHDKQAEEE
+700 DALYDKQAEEE
-711 SKLRAKGVTREL
+711 RKLIAKGVQEIHKRSCSVI
-723 PRKTGTAAPT
+723 PARR
-733 NSSELSS
+733 SETSS

-745 LRDNSANN
+745 LRENATNN

-782 LRLFLNLPFV
+782 LRLFLNLPYV
-792 KVILSLR
+792 KIILCLR
-799 EDYLHYLLDCDRFPN
+799 EDYLHHLLDCDRFPD

-821 ILDRSIRYQL
+821 ILDKSIRYQL
-831 RSFSI
+831 RSFSM
-836 KDARAVIKH
+836 KDARAVIGH
-845 LTERAEFYLEP
+845 LTERAEYYLEP
-856 ALIDAFVEDLADEL
+856 ALIDAFVKDLADEL

-884 LQEESITTLA
+884 LQEEGITSLA

-912 ERVISDCGPVNE
+912 EGVISDCGPVNE
-924 DAAWKILFALTDER
+924 DAAWKILFSLTDER

-957 AGEDTELR
+957 ADAEENELL
-965 AIGTYSRISRKQF
+965 AIGSIGMIPLQLQF
-978 AKNSLTQNPEIE
+978 AKEPESGQ
-990 LKKTNNLDLILDIL
+990 KKTDNLDLILDIL

-1033 QRFGLEARLHQ
+1033 QRFGLEARLHK
-1044 AEADKKMSQEQLYR
+1044 AEADKNMSQAQLYR
-1058 ANTFLKQLLGLA
+1058 ANTFLKQLLGVA
-1070 VVGVLLLTSSTVAA
+1070 AIGVLLLTSSTIAA

-1095 QLAVAQAQRAEINTL
+1095 QVAVAQTQRAEINTL

-1117 FFSNNK
+1117 YFSNNK

-1128 ESLRAGKQWR
+1128 ESLRAGKKWR
-1138 QIEHSP
+1138 QIEHSQ
-1144 EMQTLKDT
+1144 EIHTLKDT

-1179 VWGLTFS
+1179 VWGLGFS
-1186 PDGSTIASASVDKTV
+1186 PDGQTIASSSVDKTV
-1201 KLWRRDGSLVAT
+1201 KLWRRDGSLLAT
-1213 LKGHTNSV
+1213 FKGHTNSV
-1221 ACVAFSPDSKTIASA
+1221 ACVAFSPDNKTVASA
-1236 SLDKTVKLWKSD
+1236 SLDKTVKIWKTD
-1248 GTLLATLV
+1248 GTLLTTLT

-1278 RDKTIKLWKTDGT
+1278 RDKTVKIWKTDGT
-1291 LLQTIEQ
+1291 LLRTIEQ
-1298 LAPINWVS
+1298 LAPVNWLS
-1306 FSRDGKILAV
+1306 FSRDGKMVAV
-1316 AGDDGTVKLWSSDGK
+1316 ASDDGTVKVWTSGGRLI
-1331 LVANLW
+1331 ANLW
-1337 HSENKKPSKVYTVSF
+1337 HSENKKSLKVYAVSF
-1352 SPDGETLATAGED
+1352 SPDGNTLASAGED
-1365 KTVKIWSV
+1365 TTVKIWSI
-1373 AAIKDGEKLSSE
+1373 AALKHPETQKSTQAPGGE
-1385 EASNGLLLATL
+1385 LLATL

-1412 QSLASGG
+1412 QTLASGG
-1419 ADGTV
+1419 ADGAV
-1424 KLWNLAGAAET
+1424 KLWNLVNVGDKRPTDASNIKPES
-1435 GERANTAVKS
+1435 R
-1445 EGHLV
+1445 LL

-1467 DGRTLAS
+1467 DSKTLAS
-1474 ASFDKTIRLWRL
+1474 ASFDKTVRLWRL

-1501 QTVSF
+1501 QSVTF
-1506 SPDGQRLASGST
+1506 SPDGQRLASAST
-1518 DNTIKLWSRT
+1518 DKTIKLWSRT
-1528 GVLLETLEGHSQ
+1528 GVLLETLEGHTQKVS
-1540 RVASVS
+1540 SVS

-1561 TVKIWS
+1561 TVKVWS
-1567 LKEHGTSGNI
+1567 LKDDGTSNI

-1584 LFPCAPAVVSTLEGH
+1584 LFPCSPSVLLTLDGH
-1599 SDSVMGVSFS
+1599 SDSVMSVSFS
-1609 PDSEILATASKD
+1609 PDSEIVASASKD
-1621 KTVKLWTRNGWL
+1621 KTVKLWTRNGRL
-1633 IKTLTGHQGWVTG
+1633 IKTLTGHKGWVTG
-1646 VSFSPDG
+1646 VTFSPDG
-1653 SMLASSSDDGT
+1653 KMLASASDDGT
-1664 VKLWNREGRLLKTLE
+1664 VKLWNRDGGLLRTFE

-1736 GLLVASGSYDNKV
+1736 GLLIASGSYDHKV
-1749 RLWSRSG
+1749 KLWSRSG

-1771 VNFSPDGKVL
+1771 VSFSPDGKVL

-1812 RTNPNVSDRD
+1812 RTNPNVSSRD
-1822 RRLCDGVSA
+1822 RRLCDGVVS
-1831 KPNQF
+1831 KPQF

>member
-1 MTDLLKLQETAS
+1 MTDLIKVQETAN
-13 YNDRSIKTLVRS
+13 YNERSLKTLVRS
-25 IAMSQQQFSLILA
+25 IAMSQHQFSLILV
-38 RCNYQQL
+38 RCNYEQL
-45 RQQMAQCLRQQ
+45 RQQIAQRLREA
-56 SPFQIQDVILPAS
+56 SPVPIQDLVLPAS
-69 VKTLYTTLLANT
+69 VKTLYTTLLSST
-81 QYSRPGQIGAA
+81 FLEGYSPVGSAS

-97 GLEAIVAI
+97 GLETVVAI
-105 DELLASTNQVRDE
+105 DELMASTNQVRDE
-118 FRKNFSCPVVL
+118 FRKNFSCPVIL
-129 WVTDDIVTKMIR
+129 WVTDEIVTKMIR

-156 EMASDELIHFL
+156 EMAVDELINFL
-167 TQQADAIF
+167 AGRADTIF
-175 SAGELNKERETDT
+175 KVGELNQELGSSTVGALASFETCLP
-188 ARCRRH
+188 RCEKGAL
-194 EGETSNLPSGLAEAG
+194 EGEMGPGERFLTFDSQPQNK
-209 GWPANYPAF
+209 
-218 NSEIISSRQ
+218 RQ
-227 LEPVSYSPLSPGSTL
+227 SDVHSYSPLSPGNTL
-242 NLALGSLSRRELE
+242 DLAIGSLPRRELE

-265 QELEPALEASLQFVL
+265 QELEPALKASLQFVL
-280 GRDYYVSDHTETALV
+280 GRDYYVSDQTETALIH
-295 LYQQSL
+295 YKESL
-301 AFWQMQTGNW
+301 AFWQQQTGNL
-311 ELEHWQHLLGEK
+311 ELANLEHCENPQ
-323 TFSCSLSTSTP
+323 TFSSLSNP
-334 NDRSSLPNILFLE
+334 VPNILFLE

-376 QAWIALEQSRKAF
+376 QARIRLEQSRNAF
-389 FLADRPELVAEVT
+389 SLASRLELVAEVT

-408 LQRLEAW
+408 LQRLKAW

-448 ALQESRWSQ
+448 ALEQSRWSQ

-470 QTPSDFR
+470 QTPNDLR

-482 LRLGFAGNYPEFTEN
+482 LRLGFEGNYPEFVATNESSN
-497 PGIINNPKSQI
+497 ELKSKI

-522 AQSLRQLGQW
+522 ARSLRQLGQW
-532 EAAVHSLEMAQ
+532 EAAVHSLELAQ
-543 HQTDPK
+543 SQSEPK

-562 QALYFEQGEYLKAF
+562 QAVYFEQGEYLKAF

-599 LQQQRQAVNPSSPS
+599 LQQQRQAVNPSGPS
-613 AQNQAAIAAEMTAYS
+613 AQNQAAIAASMTAYS
-628 RQKDIDRLLERIS
+628 RQTDINSLLERIS

-688 GDWLAELENSLN
+688 TDWLVELENALN
-700 QALHDKQAEEE
+700 GALYDKQAEEE
-711 SKLRAKGVTREL
+711 SKLISKGVQEIHKRSGSVI
-723 PRKTGTAAPT
+723 PAR
-733 NSSELSS
+733 SSEVSS
-740 FIIEQ
+740 FILEQ
-745 LRDNSANN
+745 LRENARNN

-776 QLFYNF
+776 QLFYKF
-782 LRLFLNLPFV
+782 LRLFLNVPYV
-792 KVILSLR
+792 KVILCLR

-821 ILDRSIRYQL
+821 ILDKSIRYQL

-836 KDARAVIKH
+836 KDARAVIGH

-884 LQEESITTLA
+884 LQEEGITSLA

-924 DAAWKILFALTDER
+924 DAAWKILFSLTDER

-951 VTGQQP
+951 VTGQPP
-957 AGEDTELR
+957 ADARETELS
-965 AIGTYSRISRKQF
+965 AIGRNRISLQRQF
-978 AKNSLTQNPEIE
+978 AKDPEIRQ
-990 LKKTNNLDLILDIL
+990 KKTDNLDLILDIL

-1033 QRFGLEARLHQ
+1033 QRFGLEARLHK
-1044 AEADKKMSQEQLYR
+1044 AEADKKMSQAQLYR

-1070 VVGVLLLTSSTVAA
+1070 VIGVLLLTGSTIAA

-1095 QLAVAQAQRAEINTL
+1095 QLAVAQTQRAEISTL

-1117 FFSNNK
+1117 YFSNNK
-1123 FDAIM
+1123 FDAMM
-1128 ESLRAGKQWR
+1128 ESLRAGKKWR
-1138 QIEHSP
+1138 QLEHSQQ
-1144 EMQTLKDT
+1144 MDTLKDT

-1179 VWGLTFS
+1179 VWGLSFS
-1186 PDGSTIASASVDKTV
+1186 PDGETIASSSVDKTV
-1201 KLWRRDGSLVAT
+1201 KLWRRDGSLLAT

-1221 ACVAFSPDSKTIASA
+1221 SSVAFSPDNKTIASV
-1236 SLDKTVKLWKSD
+1236 SLDKTVKIWQTD
-1248 GTLLATLV
+1248 GSLLATFK

-1278 RDKTIKLWKTDGT
+1278 TDKTIKLWKSDGT
-1291 LLQTIEQ
+1291 LLRTIEQ
-1298 LAPINWVS
+1298 FAPVNWLS
-1306 FSRDGKILAV
+1306 FSRDGKIIAV
-1316 AGDDGTVKLWSSDGK
+1316 ASHDGSVKLWSSDGK
-1331 LVANLW
+1331 LIANLW
-1337 HSENKKPSKVYTVSF
+1337 HSENRQPSKIYSVSF
-1352 SPDGETLATAGED
+1352 SPDGETIASGGED
-1365 KTVKIWSV
+1365 TTVKIWSI
-1373 AAIKDGEKLSSE
+1373 AALKHPATQNSTQARDGE
-1385 EASNGLLLATL
+1385 LLATL

-1403 FGVSFSPDG
+1403 FGVNFSNDG
-1412 QSLASGG
+1412 QTLASGS

-1424 KLWNLAGAAET
+1424 KLWSLDGVGDKRPTDASNIKPESRL
-1435 GERANTAVKS
+1435 
-1445 EGHLV
+1445 L

-1467 DGRTLAS
+1467 EGKTLAS
-1474 ASFDKTIRLWRL
+1474 ASFDKTVRLWRL

-1501 QTVSF
+1501 QSVTF
-1506 SPDGQRLASGST
+1506 SPDGQRLASAST
-1518 DNTIKLWSRT
+1518 DKTIKLWSRT
-1528 GVLLETLEGHSQ
+1528 GVLLETLEGHTE

-1546 FSPDGQLL
+1546 FSPDGQLI

-1561 TVKIWS
+1561 TVKVWS
-1567 LKEHGTSGNI
+1567 LKEDGINNI

-1584 LFPCAPAVVSTLEGH
+1584 LFPCSPSVLLTLDGH
-1599 SDSVMGVSFS
+1599 ADSVMSVSFS
-1609 PDSEILATASKD
+1609 PDSEIIASASKD
-1621 KTVKLWTRNGWL
+1621 KTVKLWTRNGRL

-1646 VSFSPDG
+1646 VTFSPDG
-1653 SMLASSSDDGT
+1653 SMLASASDDGT
-1664 VKLWNREGRLLKTLE
+1664 VKLWNRDGRLLKTFE

-1725 DSVTSVSFSPD
+1725 DSVTSVAFSPD
-1736 GLLVASGSYDNKV
+1736 GLLVASGSYDHKV
-1749 RLWSRSG
+1749 KLWSRSG

-1771 VNFSPDGKVL
+1771 VSFSPDGKVL

-1822 RRLCDGVSA
+1822 RRLCDGVATKS
-1831 KPNQF
+1831 QF

>member
-1 MTDLLKLQETAS
+1 MTDLLKIKETAS

-25 IAMSQQQFSLILA
+25 IAMSQKQFSLILA
-38 RCNYQQL
+38 RCNYRQL
-45 RQQMAQCLRQQ
+45 RQQMAQRLRQE
-56 SPFQIQDVILPAS
+56 SPLNVQDIVLPAS

-81 QYSRPGQIGAA
+81 PHRSPKQINAG

-97 GLEAIVAI
+97 GLESVVAL

-118 FRKNFSCPVVL
+118 FRKNFSCPIVL

-156 EMASDELIHFL
+156 EMASDELIDFL
-167 TQQADAIF
+167 ARQANTIF
-175 SAGELNKERETDT
+175 SLGALDREATTDT
-188 ARCRRH
+188 ARR
-194 EGETSNLPSGLAEAG
+194 EGNESGIEPRS
-209 GWPANYPAF
+209 PADNKGFSFSSQESPR
-218 NSEIISSRQ
+218 NSPTANS
-227 LEPVSYSPLSPGSTL
+227 PTCDTVSYSPLSPGSTID
-242 NLALGSLSRRELE
+242 LALGSLSRRELE
-255 LALRDLQNRG
+255 LALKDLQNRG
-265 QELEPALEASLQFVL
+265 QELEPTLEASLQFVL
-280 GRDYYVSDHTETALV
+280 GRDYYVSDLTETALV
-295 LYQQSL
+295 HFQQSL

-311 ELEHWQHLLGEK
+311 ELENWEHLLRETK
-323 TFSCSLSTSTP
+323 VVATAPTPHFCSVV
-334 NDRSSLPNILFLE
+334 PNILFLE

-361 LQAARNPVANRQHWE
+361 LQAARNPAASRQLWE
-376 QAWIALEQSRKAF
+376 QAWIALEQSKNAF
-389 FLADRPELVAEVT
+389 SVADRPELVAEVT

-470 QTPSDFR
+470 QTPSDLR

-482 LRLGFAGNYPEFTEN
+482 LRLGFAGNYPEFATN
-497 PGIINNPKSQI
+497 SLLINNPKSQI

-532 EAAVHSLEMAQ
+532 EAAIHSLELAQ
-543 HQTDPK
+543 TQTEPK
-549 YDPRLYIDILTEL
+549 YDPRLYIDILTQL

-576 RIKKTQRS
+576 RIRQTQRS

-599 LQQQRQAVNPSSPS
+599 LQQQRQAINPSSPS

-628 RQKDIDRLLERIS
+628 RQKDINRLLERIS

-688 GDWLAELENSLN
+688 SDWLVELENALN
-700 QALHDKQAEEE
+700 QALYDKQAEEE
-711 SKLRAKGVTREL
+711 RKLIAQGIREIHSKTRA
-723 PRKTGTAAPT
+723 AAPIE
-733 NSSELSS
+733 SSELSS

-745 LRDNSANN
+745 LRENGTNN

-836 KDARAVIKH
+836 KDARAVIRH

-856 ALIDAFVEDLADEL
+856 QLIDAFVEDLADEL

-924 DAAWKILFALTDER
+924 DAAWKILFSLTDER
-938 GVRLIKTKHELSL
+938 GVRLIKTKHELSS

-957 AGEDTELR
+957 SAGEETELR
-965 AIGTYSRISRKQF
+965 AIGSDNRMSRYKQSVKERFSR
-978 AKNSLTQNPEIE
+978 SPEIE
-990 LKKTNNLDLILDIL
+990 TKKTDSLDLILDIL

-1044 AEADKKMSQEQLYR
+1044 AEADKKMSQAQLYR
-1058 ANTFLKQLLGLA
+1058 ANAFLKQLLGLA

-1095 QLAVAQAQRAEINTL
+1095 QLAVAQTQRAEINTL

-1117 FFSNNK
+1117 YFSNNK

-1138 QIEHSP
+1138 QIEHSQG
-1144 EMQTLKDT
+1144 MHALKDT
-1152 EILISAALQQAVYG
+1152 EILISAALQQAIYG

-1179 VWGLTFS
+1179 VWGLSFS
-1186 PDGSTIASASVDKTV
+1186 PDGSTIASASVDQTI
-1201 KLWRRDGSLVAT
+1201 KLWRRDGSSIAT
-1213 LKGHTNSV
+1213 FKGHTNSV
-1221 ACVAFSPDSKTIASA
+1221 ACVAFSPDSKTVASA
-1236 SLDKTVKLWKSD
+1236 SLDKTVKLWKTD
-1248 GTLLATLV
+1248 GTLLATLE
-1256 GHTNSVTSVA
+1256 GHTNSVTSVI

-1278 RDKTIKLWKTDGT
+1278 RDKTVKLWKTDGT
-1291 LLQTIEQ
+1291 LLRTIEQ

-1306 FSRDGKILAV
+1306 FSRDGKTLAV
-1316 AGDDGTVKLWSSDGK
+1316 AGDDGTVKLWGSDGK
-1331 LVANLW
+1331 LIANLW

-1365 KTVKIWSV
+1365 KTVKIWRV
-1373 AAIKDGEKLSSE
+1373 AASKDSEKLSAKA
-1385 EASNGLLLATL
+1385 ASNGLLLTTL

-1403 FGVSFSPDG
+1403 FGVNFSPDG

-1424 KLWNLAGAAET
+1424 KLWNLADVSEKSLRET
-1435 GERANTAVKS
+1435 KGIKS
-1445 EGHLV
+1445 EGRLV
-1450 RTFEGHADR
+1450 RNFEGHADR

-1467 DGRTLAS
+1467 DGKTLAS

-1501 QTVSF
+1501 QTVTF

-1528 GVLLETLEGHSQ
+1528 GVLLETLEGHTQ
-1540 RVASVS
+1540 RVSSVN

-1567 LKEHGTSGNI
+1567 LKPQGANNL
-1577 LPCPSAP
+1577 LPSCPSAP
-1584 LFPCAPAVVSTLEGH
+1584 LFPCSPAVQSTLEGH

-1609 PDSEILATASKD
+1609 PDSEMLATASKD
-1621 KTVKLWTRNGWL
+1621 KTIKLWTRNGWL
-1633 IKTLTGHQGWVTG
+1633 IKTLTGHTGWVTG

-1653 SMLASSSDDGT
+1653 SMLASASDDGT

-1736 GLLVASGSYDNKV
+1736 GLLVASGSYDSKV
-1749 RLWSRSG
+1749 KLWSRSG

-1771 VNFSPDGKVL
+1771 VSFSPDGKVL

-1831 KPNQF
+1831 KAERF

>member
-1 MTDLLKLQETAS
+1 MTDQLKLQETAS
-13 YNDRSIKTLVRS
+13 YNDRSLKTLVRS
-25 IAMSQQQFSLILA
+25 IAMSQQQFSLILV
-38 RCNYQQL
+38 RCNYEQL
-45 RQQMAQCLRQQ
+45 RQQIVKRLREM
-56 SPFQIQDVILPAS
+56 SPLPIQDLVLPAG
-69 VKTLYTTLLANT
+69 VNTLYTTLLAQRQN
-81 QYSRPGQIGAA
+81 SGLPPGAA
-92 ALMVF
+92 VSALMVF
-97 GLEAIVAI
+97 GLETVVAI
-105 DELLASTNQVRDE
+105 DELMASTNQVRDE

-156 EMASDELIHFL
+156 EMAVDELINFL
-167 TQQADAIF
+167 TLRADTIF
-175 SAGELNKERETDT
+175 NLGELNKKQGSDIAETRSGFASYETD
-188 ARCRRH
+188 
-194 EGETSNLPSGLAEAG
+194 LAKRALERDIS
-209 GWPANYPAF
+209 PVECFLTF
-218 NSEIISSRQ
+218 NSPAQNSRQ
-227 LEPVSYSPLSPGSTL
+227 SDVNSYSPLNPGNTL
-242 NLALGSLSRRELE
+242 DLAIGSLSRRELE
-255 LALRDLQNRG
+255 SALRDLQNRG
-265 QELEPALEASLQFVL
+265 QKLEPALKASLQFVL
-280 GRDYYVSDHTETALV
+280 GRDYYVSDQSETALIH
-295 LYQQSL
+295 YQESL
-301 AFWQMQTGNW
+301 VFWQQQTGNW
-311 ELEHWQHLLGEK
+311 ELENWEN
-323 TFSCSLSTSTP
+323 SEYRPILS
-334 NDRSSLPNILFLE
+334 SSPVPNILFLE

-376 QAWIALEQSRKAF
+376 QAWIALEQSRNAF
-389 FLADRPELVAEVT
+389 SLADRPELVAEVT

-448 ALQESRWSQ
+448 ALQQSRWSQ

-470 QTPSDFR
+470 QTPSDLK

-482 LRLGFAGNYPEFTEN
+482 LRLGFAGNYPEFASTNES
-497 PGIINNPKSQI
+497 NNDPKLQI

-532 EAAVHSLEMAQ
+532 EAALHSLELAQ
-543 HQTDPK
+543 AQSEPK

-562 QALYFEQGEYLKAF
+562 QAVYFEQGEYLKAF
-576 RIKKTQRS
+576 LIKKTQRS

-613 AQNQAAIAAEMTAYS
+613 VQNQAAIAAEMTAYS
-628 RQKDIDRLLERIS
+628 RQKDINRLLERIS

-682 VVVKVY
+682 VLVKVY
-688 GDWLAELENSLN
+688 TDWQVELENALN
-700 QALHDKQAEEE
+700 GALCDKQAEEE
-711 SKLRAKGVTREL
+711 SKLRAKGVQEIH
-723 PRKTGTAAPT
+723 RKTCPIMPAS
-733 NSSELSS
+733 SSENSS

-745 LRDNSANN
+745 LRENATNN

-782 LRLFLNLPFV
+782 LRLFLNLPYV
-792 KVILSLR
+792 KVILCLR

-821 ILDRSIRYQL
+821 ILDKSIRYQL

-836 KDARAVIKH
+836 KDARAVMGH

-856 ALIDAFVEDLADEL
+856 ELIDAFVEDLADDL

-884 LQEESITTLA
+884 LQEENITTIA
-894 QYQQLGD
+894 QYQELGD

-924 DAAWKILFALTDER
+924 DAAWKILFSLTDER

-951 VTGQQP
+951 VTGQEP
-957 AGEDTELR
+957 ADADESDLL
-965 AIGTYSRISRKQF
+965 AIGKRSRISLHREV
-978 AKNSLTQNPEIE
+978 AKNVEP
-990 LKKTNNLDLILDIL
+990 KKTDHLDLILDIL

-1033 QRFGLEARLHQ
+1033 QRFGLEARLHK
-1044 AEADKKMSQEQLYR
+1044 AEADKNMSQAQLYR

-1070 VVGVLLLTSSTVAA
+1070 VIGVLLLTSSTIAA

-1095 QLAVAQAQRAEINTL
+1095 QLAVAQTQRAEISTL

-1117 FFSNNK
+1117 YFSNNK
-1123 FDAIM
+1123 FDAMM

-1138 QIEHSP
+1138 QIEHSQQ
-1144 EMQTLKDT
+1144 MNALKDT

-1179 VWGLTFS
+1179 VWGLSFS
-1186 PDGSTIASASVDKTV
+1186 PDGQTIASASVDKTV
-1201 KLWRRDGSLVAT
+1201 KLWRRDGSLLT
-1213 LKGHTNSV
+1213 TFKGHTNSV
-1221 ACVAFSPDSKTIASA
+1221 ACVTFSPDNKTIASA
-1236 SLDKTVKLWKSD
+1236 SLDKTVKIWQSD
-1248 GTLLATLV
+1248 GALLATLK
-1256 GHTNSVTSVA
+1256 GHTNSVTSVT

-1272 TIASAS
+1272 TLASAS
-1278 RDKTIKLWKTDGT
+1278 RDETVRLWKIDGT

-1298 LAPINWVS
+1298 QAPVNWVS
-1306 FSRDGKILAV
+1306 FSRDGKIVAV
-1316 AGDDGTVKLWSSDGK
+1316 ASDDGTVKLWSSNGR
-1331 LVANLW
+1331 LIGNLW
-1337 HSENKKPSKVYTVSF
+1337 HSDNKTPSKVYTVSF
-1352 SPDGETLATAGED
+1352 SPDGQTLATAGED

-1373 AAIKDGEKLSSE
+1373 ARLENNSKLNSRGANNGE
-1385 EASNGLLLATL
+1385 LLATL

-1412 QSLASGG
+1412 QNLASGG

-1424 KLWNLAGAAET
+1424 KLWTLNGI
-1435 GERANTAVKS
+1435 GEKRPIDASDIKP
-1445 EGHLV
+1445 EDRLL

-1459 VTQVSFSP
+1459 ITQVSFSP
-1467 DGRTLAS
+1467 DGKTLAS
-1474 ASFDKTIRLWRL
+1474 ASFDKTVRLWRV

-1501 QTVSF
+1501 QSVIF
-1506 SPDGQRLASGST
+1506 SPDGQRLASASM
-1518 DNTIKLWSRT
+1518 DKTIKLWSRT
-1528 GVLLETLEGHSQ
+1528 GVLLETLEGHTQ

-1561 TVKIWS
+1561 TVKVWN
-1567 LKEHGTSGNI
+1567 LKEDGTNNN
-1577 LPCPSAP
+1577 LPCPGAP
-1584 LFPCAPAVVSTLEGH
+1584 LFPCSPAMLFTLGGH
-1599 SDSVMGVSFS
+1599 ADSVMNVNFS
-1609 PDSEILATASKD
+1609 PDSEIIASASKD
-1621 KTVKLWTRNGWL
+1621 KTVKLWTRKGKL
-1633 IKTLTGHQGWVTG
+1633 IKTLTGHKGWVTG
-1646 VSFSPDG
+1646 VTFSPDG

-1664 VKLWNREGRLLKTLE
+1664 LKLWNRDGRLLRTFE

-1684 FVLGVAF
+1684 FVLGVSF

-1700 AGYDNSVKLWKVDGT
+1700 AGYDNSVKLWNMDGT

-1736 GLLVASGSYDNKV
+1736 GLLIASGSYDHKV
-1749 RLWSRSG
+1749 KLWSRSG
-1756 TLLKTLTGHKDSVMS
+1756 TLLKTLTGHKDSVMGVS
-1771 VNFSPDGKVL
+1771 FSPDGKVL

-1822 RRLCDGVSA
+1822 RHLCDGVATKS
-1831 KPNQF
+1831 QF

>member
-1 MTDLLKLQETAS
+1 MTDLIKVQETAS
-13 YNDRSIKTLVRS
+13 YNERALKTLVRA
-25 IAMSQQQFSLILA
+25 IAMSQQQFSLILV
-38 RCNYQQL
+38 RCNYEQL
-45 RQQMAQCLRQQ
+45 RQQIAQRLREIC
-56 SPFQIQDVILPAS
+56 PVQIQDIVLPAG

-81 QYSRPGQIGAA
+81 IQSGYSPSGSAS

-97 GLEAIVAI
+97 GLETVVEI
-105 DELLASTNQVRDE
+105 DELMASTNQVRDE
-118 FRKNFSCPVVL
+118 FRKNFSCPVIL

-156 EMASDELIHFL
+156 EMAVDELINFL
-167 TQQADAIF
+167 AGRADTIF
-175 SAGELNKERETDT
+175 KVGELNQELRSSTAGTRTSFATCTTDWEKRALEREISPRERFLT
-188 ARCRRH
+188 
-194 EGETSNLPSGLAEAG
+194 
-209 GWPANYPAF
+209 F
-218 NSEIISSRQ
+218 NSQPQNGRQ
-227 LEPVSYSPLSPGSTL
+227 SDVRSYSPLSPGNTL
-242 NLALGSLSRRELE
+242 DLAIGSLPRRELE

-265 QELEPALEASLQFVL
+265 QELEPALKASLQFVL
-280 GRDYYVSDHTETALV
+280 GRDYYVSDQTETALIH
-295 LYQQSL
+295 YQESL
-301 AFWQMQTGNW
+301 AFWQQQTGNW
-311 ELEHWQHLLGEK
+311 ELANWEDSENGK
-323 TFSCSLSTSTP
+323 TLSSSLSNP
-334 NDRSSLPNILFLE
+334 VPNILFVE

-376 QAWIALEQSRKAF
+376 QAWISLEQSRNAF
-389 FLADRPELVAEVT
+389 SLASRPELVAEVT

-408 LQRLEAW
+408 LQRLKAW

-448 ALQESRWSQ
+448 ALQQSRWSQ

-470 QTPSDFR
+470 QTPNDLR

-482 LRLGFAGNYPEFTEN
+482 LRLGFEGNYPEIVDTNESSN
-497 PGIINNPKSQI
+497 DPKSKI

-522 AQSLRQLGQW
+522 ARSLRQLDQW
-532 EAAVHSLEMAQ
+532 EAAVHSLELAQ
-543 HQTDPK
+543 AQSEPK

-562 QALYFEQGEYLKAF
+562 QAVYFEQGEYLKAF

-599 LQQQRQAVNPSSPS
+599 LQQQRQAVNPSGPS
-613 AQNQAAIAAEMTAYS
+613 AQNQAAIAASMTAYS
-628 RQKDIDRLLERIS
+628 RQKDINSLLERIS

-688 GDWLAELENSLN
+688 TDWLVELENALN
-700 QALHDKQAEEE
+700 GALYDKQAEEE
-711 SKLRAKGVTREL
+711 RKLISKGVQEL
-723 PRKTGTAAPT
+723 HKKSCSVIPQC
-733 NSSELSS
+733 SSEISS
-740 FIIEQ
+740 FIIDK
-745 LRDNSANN
+745 LRDNATNN

-763 EEFFFVSTSVAQR
+763 EEFFFVSTSMAQR

-782 LRLFLNLPFV
+782 LRLFLNLPYV
-792 KVILSLR
+792 KVILCLR

-821 ILDRSIRYQL
+821 ILDKSIRYQL

-836 KDARAVIKH
+836 KDARAVIGH

-884 LQEESITTLA
+884 LQEEGITSLA

-912 ERVISDCGPVNE
+912 EGVISDCGLVNE
-924 DAAWKILFALTDER
+924 DAAWKILFSLTDER

-951 VTGQQP
+951 VIGQQP
-957 AGEDTELR
+957 ADAGEKELS
-965 AIGTYSRISRKQF
+965 AIGRNRISLQRQF
-978 AKNSLTQNPEIE
+978 AKDPESRQ
-990 LKKTNNLDLILDIL
+990 KKTDNLDLILDIL

-1033 QRFGLEARLHQ
+1033 QRFGLEARLHK
-1044 AEADKKMSQEQLYR
+1044 AEADKNMSQAQLYR

-1070 VVGVLLLTSSTVAA
+1070 VIGVLLLTSSTIAA

-1095 QLAVAQAQRAEINTL
+1095 QLAVAQTQRAEISTL

-1117 FFSNNK
+1117 YFSNNK
-1123 FDAIM
+1123 FDAMM
-1128 ESLRAGKQWR
+1128 ESLRAGRQWR
-1138 QIEHSP
+1138 QIEHSQ
-1144 EMQTLKDT
+1144 EMHTLKDT

-1179 VWGLTFS
+1179 VWGLSFS
-1186 PDGSTIASASVDKTV
+1186 PDGQTIASSSVDKTV
-1201 KLWRRDGSLVAT
+1201 KLWRRDGSLLAT
-1213 LKGHTNSV
+1213 FQGHTNSV
-1221 ACVAFSPDSKTIASA
+1221 ACVAFSPDNKTIASA
-1236 SLDKTVKLWKSD
+1236 SLDKTINIWQTD
-1248 GTLLATLV
+1248 GTLLATLK

-1298 LAPINWVS
+1298 LAPVNWLS
-1306 FSRDGKILAV
+1306 FSRDGKIVAV
-1316 AGDDGTVKLWSSDGK
+1316 ASDDGTVKLWSSDGR
-1331 LVANLW
+1331 LIANFW
-1337 HSENKKPSKVYTVSF
+1337 HSQNRKPSKVYTVSF
-1352 SPDGETLATAGED
+1352 SPDGEKIASAGED
-1365 KTVKIWSV
+1365 TTVKIWSI
-1373 AAIKDGEKLSSE
+1373 AALKYPARENSTPAHKGE
-1385 EASNGLLLATL
+1385 LLATL

-1412 QSLASGG
+1412 QTLASGG

-1424 KLWNLAGAAET
+1424 KLWSLAGVGDKRPTDASNIKPES
-1435 GERANTAVKS
+1435 R
-1445 EGHLV
+1445 LL

-1467 DGRTLAS
+1467 DGKTLAS
-1474 ASFDKTIRLWRL
+1474 ASFDKTLRLWRL

-1501 QTVSF
+1501 QSVTF
-1506 SPDGQRLASGST
+1506 SPDGQKLASAST
-1518 DNTIKLWSRT
+1518 DKTIKLWSRT
-1528 GVLLETLEGHSQ
+1528 GVLLETLEGHTQ

-1561 TVKIWS
+1561 TVKVWS
-1567 LKEHGTSGNI
+1567 LKEEGMSNI

-1584 LFPCAPAVVSTLEGH
+1584 LFPCSPSVQFTLDGH
-1599 SDSVMGVSFS
+1599 ADSVMSVSFS
-1609 PDSEILATASKD
+1609 PDSEILASASKD
-1621 KTVKLWTRNGWL
+1621 KTVKLWTRNGRL
-1633 IKTLTGHQGWVTG
+1633 IKTLTGHTGWVTG
-1646 VSFSPDG
+1646 VTFSPDG
-1653 SMLASSSDDGT
+1653 EMLASASDDGT
-1664 VKLWNREGRLLKTLE
+1664 VKLWNRDGRLLRTLE

-1736 GLLVASGSYDNKV
+1736 GLLVASGSYDHKV
-1749 RLWSRSG
+1749 KLWSRSG

-1771 VNFSPDGKVL
+1771 VSFSPDGKVL

-1822 RRLCDGVSA
+1822 RRLCDGVAA
-1831 KPNQF
+1831 KPNRF